1 MLKEYLE
8 SIKDLTPESNEL
20 THRTFLQILLIS
32 LKDDFN
38 TEFKIEHEPKK
49 DKQGGQPDFRVSYQ
63 GLNIGYIEN
72 KRVGTDLI
80 QLLKS
85 DQILKYLE
93 LNPNLML
100 TDYLNFVWVGKDENN
115 APLIKKEISVS
126 SLDEL
131 SKPLKPNPQT
141 ECDLVEL
148 FKSFFNYEA
157 APITNAKDF
166 ATHLSAPTKYL
177 KDALIQYQE
186 KAQVSSI
193 FNNFKEYLYEEL
205 SFEDFSD
212 ALAQTLTYSLFLA
225 KLNHPFEK
233 INLDNVRSSIPE
245 NFAVIREMADFL
257 KKLDAIKEIQWLL
270 DEILSL
276 INHVNMDSIIKDL
289 NDDKDPYLHF
299 YETFLS
305 AYDPKLREKK
315 GVYYTPDSVVKFI
328 INALDSLLKTHFKD
342 APLGLKSAL
351 DNENI
356 KLLDFATG
364 TGTFLLEA
372 FRKALETRKT
382 SDGGT
387 STKEDKYQNL
397 LKQFY
402 GFEYLIA
409 PYAIAHLNLSQA
421 FKEEFKKPLKEND
434 ALQIILTN
442 TLIQPSEIAA
452 DRGLQPIFEKELK
465 SAQEI
470 KKDEKILII
479 TGNPP
484 YSGASSN
491 EGLFEWEVR
500 ATYGIEPEFQTIE
513 IERNVKLTDKIK
525 KLLKNIQTQNEGDKS
540 VKNTN
545 KDALKN
551 LKKLHSKY
559 KLQKEKN
566 PKWLLDD
573 YVKFMRF
580 AQNKIESL
588 GHGLFGFIS
597 NNAFLDNPTFRGLR
611 RSLLECYDELYILNL
626 HGNARKKEE
635 TPQGAKDENVFNI
648 MQGVSINLFVKKAQA
663 TKQKIL
669 QKIYYYDVYGE
680 RAEKYDFLAQNDLN
694 SIEWLELAPRE
705 PFYLLIPQKTSLLD
719 EYEQGFSV
727 QDMFQVGSTGIC
739 SQRDHVVFHKD
750 KESLLKLLKDFSTLE
765 PSELRRIYNIKKDG
779 RDWRLEYAIKDVKA
793 NANNLEEY
801 IVSCQYR
808 PFDFYYTYYTG
819 KSKSFIAYP
828 RGEVFKHM
836 LPPPTNPKTPNQTCK
851 NVALNIARQSK
862 MHGEWRYVMAHKEL
876 VDINL
881 IASAG
886 SMGVGYNYPICQFN
900 NPNYTENFTPEF
912 RSFIDKHYNHS
923 FEPLEVLGYIYALLY
938 SPNYRK
944 RYEEFL
950 KADYPKI
957 LFTNNKDLFRVLSLL
972 GIELIGLHVLNQE
985 SLNHSFEK
993 LKDATI
999 GGSYYKEA
1007 HERNPI
1013 IKKPSYNE
1021 PEQRLYINHSAYF
1034 RGVSEEIYNY
1044 MIGGYGVLD
1053 KYLKSHKNESCNFD
1067 HVSNIIK
1074 VIARTIEI
1082 QKTLGFLTSDLPHLK
1097 GNDSQA
1103 LMQEI
1108 LQNPPPPP
1116 HLIPISPLS
1125 YRAKPKPSE
1134 ILTLMPHSSAKKQA
1148 ITISIAEAEVQPSLY
1163 SVLPNLA
1170 LICDR
1175 GSKVSPIS
1183 NVFVTNMLCDLH
1195 VNGSGSYAFLLYR
1208 LE

>member
-8 SIKDLTPESNEL
+8 SIKDITLQSNEP
-20 THRTFLQILLIS
+20 THRPFLYNLLNR
-32 LKDDFN
+32 LKNHFN
-38 TEFKIEHEPKK
+38 KEFKIEHEPER
-49 DKQGGQPDFRVSYQ
+49 KQGSQPDFRISHQ

-72 KRVGTDLI
+72 KRVGTNLN

-100 TDYLNFVWVGKDENN
+100 TNYLNFVWVGKDENN
-115 APLIKKEISVS
+115 EPLIKRKISVA

-131 SKPLKPNPQT
+131 SKSLKPKPQT
-141 ECDLVEL
+141 ERDLIE
-148 FKSFFNYEA
+148 FFRGFFNHEA

-166 ATHLSAPTKYL
+166 ATHLSPRTKYL
-177 KDALIQYQE
+177 KDALITYQ
-186 KAQVSSI
+186 KDDQVSSI
-193 FNNFKEYLYEEL
+193 FKNFKEYLYEEL

-212 ALAQTLTYSLFLA
+212 AFAQTLTYSLFLA

-233 INLDNVRSSIPE
+233 INLDNVRSSIPK

-257 KKLDAIKEIQWLL
+257 KKLDEIKEIQWLL
-270 DEILSL
+270 NEILSL
-276 INHVNMDSIIKDL
+276 INHVDMDSIIKDL

-328 INALDSLLKTHFKD
+328 INALDSLLKTRFKD

-351 DNENI
+351 DNESI

-372 FRKALETRKT
+372 FRKVLETRKT
-382 SDGGT
+382 SDGGI

-452 DRGLQPIFEKELK
+452 YRGLQPIFEKELLN
-465 SAQEI
+465 AQEI

-491 EGLFEWEVR
+491 EGLFEWEVK

-513 IERNVKLTDKIK
+513 IEKNIKLTDKIQT
-525 KLLKNIQTQNEGDKS
+525 LLKNIQKQKESGS
-540 VKNTN
+540 KN
-545 KDALKN
+545 ALKE
-551 LKKLHSKY
+551 LKNLHSKY

-580 AQNKIESL
+580 AQNKIKSL

-626 HGNARKKEE
+626 HGNTRKKEK

-669 QKIYYYDVYGE
+669 QKIYYCDVYGE
-680 RAEKYDFLAQNDLN
+680 RAEKYAFLAQNDLN

-705 PFYLLIPQKTSLLD
+705 PFYLLIPQETPLLD

-727 QDMFQVGSTGIC
+727 QEMFQISSVGIVTG
-739 SQRDHVVFHKD
+739 RDHVVFHKD
-750 KESLLKLLKDFSTLE
+750 KESLLELLKDFSTLE
-765 PSELRRIYNIKKDG
+765 PNELRRKYDIGDDS
-779 RDWRLEYAIKDVKA
+779 RDWRLEYAIRDVRA
-793 NANNLEEY
+793 NADNLEKY
-801 IVSCQYR
+801 IALCQYR
-808 PFDFYYTYYTG
+808 PFDYRWTYYTG

-836 LPPPTNPKTPNQTCK
+836 LPPPPPN
-851 NVALNIARQSK
+851 
-862 MHGEWRYVMAHKEL
+862 
-876 VDINL
+876 
-881 IASAG
+881 
-886 SMGVGYNYPICQFN
+886 
-900 NPNYTENFTPEF
+900 
-912 RSFIDKHYNHS
+912 
-923 FEPLEVLGYIYALLY
+923 
-938 SPNYRK
+938 
-944 RYEEFL
+944 
-950 KADYPKI
+950 
-957 LFTNNKDLFRVLSLL
+957 
-972 GIELIGLHVLNQE
+972 
-985 SLNHSFEK
+985 
-993 LKDATI
+993 
-999 GGSYYKEA
+999 
-1007 HERNPI
+1007 
-1013 IKKPSYNE
+1013 KP
-1021 PEQRLYINHSAYF
+1021 
-1034 RGVSEEIYNY
+1034 
-1044 MIGGYGVLD
+1044 
-1053 KYLKSHKNESCNFD
+1053 
-1067 HVSNIIK
+1067 
-1074 VIARTIEI
+1074 
-1082 QKTLGFLTSDLPHLK
+1082 
-1097 GNDSQA
+1097 
-1103 LMQEI
+1103 
-1108 LQNPPPPP
+1108 
-1116 HLIPISPLS
+1116 
-1125 YRAKPKPSE
+1125 
-1134 ILTLMPHSSAKKQA
+1134 
-1148 ITISIAEAEVQPSLY
+1148 
-1163 SVLPNLA
+1163 
-1170 LICDR
+1170 
-1175 GSKVSPIS
+1175 
-1183 NVFVTNMLCDLH
+1183 
-1195 VNGSGSYAFLLYR
+1195 
-1208 LE
+1208 

>member
-8 SIKDLTPESNEL
+8 SIKDLTLEKNEL
-20 THRTFLQILLIS
+20 THRLFLHNLLDG
-32 LKDDFN
+32 LKDHFN
-38 TEFKIEHEPKK
+38 KEFKIEHEPNR
-49 DKQGGQPDFRVSYQ
+49 DKQGGQPDFRVSFQ

-72 KRVGTDLI
+72 KRVGTNLS

-85 DQILKYLE
+85 DQVLKYLE

-100 TDYLNFVWVGKDENN
+100 TDYLNFMWVGKDENN
-115 APLIKKEISVS
+115 EPSIKRKISVA

-131 SKPLKPNPQT
+131 SKPLKPKLQT
-141 ECDLVEL
+141 EHDLIEL
-148 FKSFFNYEA
+148 FKSFFNHEA

-166 ATHLSAPTKYL
+166 ATHLSPRTKYL
-177 KDALIQYQE
+177 KDALIKYQE
-186 KAQVSSI
+186 KVQVSSI
-193 FNNFKEYLYEEL
+193 FKNFKEYLYEEL

-212 ALAQTLTYSLFLA
+212 VLAQTLTYSLFLA

-233 INLDNVRSSIPE
+233 INLDNVRSSIPK

-270 DEILSL
+270 NEILSS
-276 INHVNMDSIIKDL
+276 INHVDMDSILKDL

-305 AYDPKLREKK
+305 AYDPKLRESK

-382 SDGGT
+382 SDGGV

-421 FKEEFKKPLKEND
+421 FKQEFKKPFKEND

-442 TLIQPSEIAA
+442 TLIQPSEIVAY
-452 DRGLQPIFEKELK
+452 RGLQPIFEKELK

-491 EGLFEWEVR
+491 KGLFEWEVK

-513 IERNVKLTDKIK
+513 IEKNVKLTDKIQTLLNNIQK
-525 KLLKNIQTQNEGDKS
+525 QKESGSKNALKELKN
-540 VKNTN
+540 
-545 KDALKN
+545 
-551 LKKLHSKY
+551 LHSKY
-559 KLQKEKN
+559 KLQNEKN

-580 AQNKIESL
+580 AQNKIKSL

-611 RSLLECYDELYILNL
+611 RSLLDCYDELYILNL

-648 MQGVSINLFVKKAQA
+648 MQGVSINLFVKKAQT
-663 TKQKIL
+663 TKQKIC
-669 QKIYYYDVYGE
+669 YYDVYGE
-680 RAEKYDFLAQNDLN
+680 RAEKYAFLAQNDLN
-694 SIEWLELAPRE
+694 SIEWLEIAPRA
-705 PFYLLIPQKTSLLD
+705 PFYLLLPLKTPLLE

-727 QDMFQVGSTGIC
+727 QDMSQISSVGIATG
-739 SQRDHVVFHKD
+739 KD
-750 KESLLKLLKDFSTLE
+750 RIFIANNTESLKEQILKYCNEFNE
-765 PSELRRIYNIKKDG
+765 QY
-779 RDWRLEYAIKDVKA
+779 IKD
-793 NANNLEEY
+793 
-801 IVSCQYR
+801 IHYR
-808 PFDFYYTYYTG
+808 PFDIRKVYYDTKKLERARENT
-819 KSKSFIAYP
+819 
-828 RGEVFKHM
+828 FKHM
-836 LPPPTNPKTPNQTCK
+836 LPPPTNPKTPNQTRK
-851 NVALNIARQSK
+851 NVVLITSRRFCQSQK
-862 MHGEWRYVMAHKEL
+862 
-876 VDINL
+876 
-881 IASAG
+881 S
-886 SMGVGYNYPICQFN
+886 GVGFVSNKISDLRTWTCPGMEGGDYVNPLYH

-912 RSFIDKHYNHS
+912 RSFIDKHYSHH

-999 GGSYYKEA
+999 GESCYSPSNKLTEA
-1007 HERNPI
+1007 HDRNPI
-1013 IKKPSYNE
+1013 IKKPSHNK

-1034 RGVSEEIYNY
+1034 RGVSEEIYHY

-1074 VIARTIEI
+1074 IIARTIEI

-1097 GNDSQA
+1097 GNDSKA
-1103 LMQEI
+1103 LIQEI
-1108 LQNPPPPP
+1108 LQNPPPP
-1116 HLIPISPLS
+1116 I
-1125 YRAKPKPSE
+1125 
-1134 ILTLMPHSSAKKQA
+1134 
-1148 ITISIAEAEVQPSLY
+1148 
-1163 SVLPNLA
+1163 
-1170 LICDR
+1170 
-1175 GSKVSPIS
+1175 
-1183 NVFVTNMLCDLH
+1183 
-1195 VNGSGSYAFLLYR
+1195 
-1208 LE
+1208 

>member
-8 SIKDLTPESNEL
+8 SIKDLTTEKNEL
-20 THRTFLQILLIS
+20 THRPSLHNLLNR
-32 LKDDFN
+32 LKDHFN
-38 TEFKIEHEPKK
+38 KEFKIEHEPKRE
-49 DKQGGQPDFRVSYQ
+49 QGSQPDFRVSFQ

-72 KRVGTDLI
+72 KKAGANLS
-80 QLLKS
+80 QLLKE
-85 DQILKYLE
+85 DQIRKYLE

-100 TDYLNFVWVGKDENN
+100 TDYLNFMWVGKDENN
-115 APLIKKEISVS
+115 APLIKKEISVA

-131 SKPLKPNPQT
+131 SKPLKPKPQT
-141 ECDLVEL
+141 ECDLIEL
-148 FKSFFNYEA
+148 FKSFFNHEA

-166 ATHLSAPTKYL
+166 ATHLSPRTRYL
-177 KDALIQYQE
+177 KDALIKYQE
-186 KAQVSSI
+186 KTQVSSI
-193 FNNFKEYLYEEL
+193 FKNFKEYLYEEL

-257 KKLDAIKEIQWLL
+257 KKLDGIKEIQWLL
-270 DEILSL
+270 NEILSS
-276 INHVNMDSIIKDL
+276 INHVDMDSIIKDL

-305 AYDPKLREKK
+305 AYDPKLRESK

-372 FRKALETRKT
+372 FRKALEMRKT
-382 SDGGT
+382 SDGGI

-434 ALQIILTN
+434 ALKIILTN

-452 DRGLQPIFEKELK
+452 YRGLQPIFEKELK

-470 KKDEKILII
+470 KKDENILII

-491 EGLFEWEVR
+491 EGLFEWEVK

-513 IERNVKLTDKIK
+513 IEKKVKLTDKIK
-525 KLLKNIQTQNEGDKS
+525 TLLKNIQTQKES
-540 VKNTN
+540 TN

-551 LKKLHSKY
+551 LKQIYSKY
-559 KLQKEKN
+559 KLQNEQN
-566 PKWLLDD
+566 PKWILDD

-588 GHGLFGFIS
+588 GYGLFGFIS

-626 HGNARKKEE
+626 HGNARKKEK
-635 TPQGAKDENVFNI
+635 TPQGTDDENVFDI
-648 MQGVSINLFVKKAQA
+648 MQGVSINLFVKKVQT
-663 TKQKIL
+663 TKQKIR
-669 QKIYYYDVYGE
+669 YYDVYGQ
-680 RAEKYDFLAQNDLN
+680 RAEKYAFLAQNDLN
-694 SIEWLELAPRE
+694 SIEWLELNPRE
-705 PFYLLIPQKTSLLD
+705 PFYLLLPLETRLLD

-727 QDMFQVGSTGIC
+727 QKMFQVGGTGIC
-739 SQRDHVVFHKD
+739 SKRDHVVFHKK
-750 KESLLKLLKDFSTLE
+750 KESLLELLKDFSTLE
-765 PSELRRIYNIKKDG
+765 PSELRRKYDIGDDS
-779 RDWRLEYAIKDVKA
+779 RDWRLEYAIREVKT
-793 NANNLEEY
+793 NIKRLEEY
-801 IVSCQYR
+801 IVLCQYR
-808 PFDFYYTYYTG
+808 PFDYRWTYYTPN
-819 KSKSFIAYP
+819 SRTFLAYP
-828 RGEVFKHM
+828 VYDVFKHM
-836 LPPPTNPKTPNQTCK
+836 LPPPPPTNPKTPNQTRK
-851 NVALNIARQSK
+851 NVALITSRRFCQSQK
-862 MHGEWRYVMAHKEL
+862 
-876 VDINL
+876 
-881 IASAG
+881 S
-886 SMGVGYNYPICQFN
+886 GVGFVSNKISDLRTWTCPGMEGGDYVNPLYY

-923 FEPLEVLGYIYALLY
+923 FEPLEILGYIYALLY

-950 KADYPKI
+950 KIDYPKI
-957 LFTNNKDLFRVLSLL
+957 LFTENKDLFRVLSLL

-985 SLNHSFEK
+985 SLNYSFEK
-993 LKDATI
+993 LKDDTI
-999 GGSYYKEA
+999 GES
-1007 HERNPI
+1007 
-1013 IKKPSYNE
+1013 
-1021 PEQRLYINHSAYF
+1021 
-1034 RGVSEEIYNY
+1034 
-1044 MIGGYGVLD
+1044 GY
-1053 KYLKSHKNESCNFD
+1053 
-1067 HVSNIIK
+1067 
-1074 VIARTIEI
+1074 
-1082 QKTLGFLTSDLPHLK
+1082 
-1097 GNDSQA
+1097 
-1103 LMQEI
+1103 
-1108 LQNPPPPP
+1108 
-1116 HLIPISPLS
+1116 
-1125 YRAKPKPSE
+1125 
-1134 ILTLMPHSSAKKQA
+1134 A
-1148 ITISIAEAEVQPSLY
+1148 I
-1163 SVLPNLA
+1163 
-1170 LICDR
+1170 
-1175 GSKVSPIS
+1175 
-1183 NVFVTNMLCDLH
+1183 
-1195 VNGSGSYAFLLYR
+1195 
-1208 LE
+1208 

>member
-8 SIKDLTPESNEL
+8 SIKDLTPEKNEL
-20 THRTFLQILLIS
+20 THRPFLHNLLDK
-32 LKDDFN
+32 LKNHFN
-38 TEFKIEHEPKK
+38 KEFKIEHEPER
-49 DKQGGQPDFRVSYQ
+49 KQGSQPDFRISYQ

-72 KRVGTDLI
+72 KRVGTDLS
-80 QLLKS
+80 QLLKK

-100 TDYLNFVWVGKDENN
+100 TDYLNFMWVGKDDNN
-115 APLIKKEISVS
+115 APLIKREISVAS
-126 SLDEL
+126 PDEL

-141 ECDLVEL
+141 ERDLIEL
-148 FKSFFNYEA
+148 FKSFFNNEP
-157 APITNAKDF
+157 APIANAKDF
-166 ATHLSAPTKYL
+166 ATHLSAPTRYL
-177 KDALIQYQE
+177 KAALITYQKDE
-186 KAQVSSI
+186 QVSSI
-193 FNNFKEYLYEEL
+193 FKNFKEYLYEEL

-212 ALAQTLTYSLFLA
+212 AFAQTLTYSLFLA

-233 INLDNVRSSIPE
+233 INLDNVRSSIPK

-270 DEILSL
+270 NEILSL
-276 INHVNMDSIIKDL
+276 INHVDMDSIIKDL
-289 NDDKDPYLHF
+289 NDDKDPYLYF

-372 FRKALETRKT
+372 FRKALEVRKT
-382 SDGGT
+382 SDGGI

-452 DRGLQPIFEKELK
+452 YRGLSPIFEKELK

-470 KKDEKILII
+470 KKDENILII

-491 EGLFEWEVR
+491 EGLFEWEVK

-513 IERNVKLTDKIK
+513 IEKNIKLTDKIK
-525 KLLKNIQTQNEGDKS
+525 KLLKNIQTQKEGDKS

-545 KDALKN
+545 KNALKA
-551 LKKLHSKY
+551 LKSLHSKY

-611 RSLLECYDELYILNL
+611 RSLLECYNELYILNL

-648 MQGVSINLFVKKAQA
+648 MQGVSINLFVKKVQA
-663 TKQKIL
+663 TK
-669 QKIYYYDVYGE
+669 QKIYYYDVYGQ

-694 SIEWLELAPRE
+694 SIEWLEIAPRA
-705 PFYLLIPQKTSLLD
+705 PFYLLIPQETPLLD

-727 QDMFQVGSTGIC
+727 QDMFQISSVGIVTG
-739 SQRDHVVFHKD
+739 KD
-750 KESLLKLLKDFSTLE
+750 RIFIANNTESLKE
-765 PSELRRIYNIKKDG
+765 QVLRYCN
-779 RDWRLEYAIKDVKA
+779 EFNEQCIKD
-793 NANNLEEY
+793 
-801 IVSCQYR
+801 IHYR
-808 PFDFYYTYYTG
+808 PFDIRKVYYDTKKLERARENT
-819 KSKSFIAYP
+819 
-828 RGEVFKHM
+828 FKHM
-836 LPPPTNPKTPNQTCK
+836 LPPPPPTNPKTPNQTRK

-862 MHGEWRYVMAHKEL
+862 MHGEWRYVMVHKEL

-886 SMGVGYNYPICQFN
+886 SMGVGYNYPLYQFKH
-900 NPNYTENFTPEF
+900 PNYTENFTPEF
-912 RSFIDKHYNHS
+912 RSFIDKHYSHH

-944 RYEEFL
+944 RYEDFL

-957 LFTNNKDLFRVLSLL
+957 LFTKNKDLFRALSLL
-972 GIELIGLHVLNQE
+972 GVELIGLHVLNKE
-985 SLNHSFEK
+985 ILNHSFEK

-999 GGSYYKEA
+999 GESCYKEA
-1007 HERNPI
+1007 HDRI
-1013 IKKPSYNE
+1013 IKKPLHNE

-1034 RGVSEEIYNY
+1034 RGVSKEIHDY

-1053 KYLKSHKNESCNFD
+1053 KYLKSHKNEPCNFD

-1097 GNDSQA
+1097 GNDSKA

-1108 LQNPPPPP
+1108 LQNPPPPPP

-1125 YRAKPKPSE
+1125 YRAKPRPSE
-1134 ILTLMPHSSAKKQA
+1134 ILTLMPHSSAKKRA
-1148 ITISIAEAEVQPSLY
+1148 TTISTAEAEVQPSLY

-1183 NVFVTNMLCDLH
+1183 NVFVTSMLCDLH

-1208 LE
+1208 LK

>member
-8 SIKDLTPESNEL
+8 GIKDLTLESNEL
-20 THRTFLQILLIS
+20 THRTFLENLLKN
-32 LKDDFN
+32 LKNDFN
-38 TEFKIEHEPKK
+38 KEFKIEHEPKRE
-49 DKQGGQPDFRVSYQ
+49 QGSQPDFRVSFQ

-72 KRVGTDLI
+72 KRVGTNLN
-80 QLLKS
+80 QRLKD

-100 TDYLNFVWVGKDENN
+100 TDYLNFMWVGKDENN
-115 APLIKKEISVS
+115 EPLIKKEISVA

-141 ECDLVEL
+141 ERDLIEL

-166 ATHLSAPTKYL
+166 ATHLSPRTKYL
-177 KDALIQYQE
+177 KDALITYQ
-186 KAQVSSI
+186 KDTQVSSI

-212 ALAQTLTYSLFLA
+212 ALAQTLTYSLFIA

-233 INLDNVRSSIPE
+233 INLDNVRSSIPK

-270 DEILSL
+270 NEILSS
-276 INHVNMDSIIKDL
+276 INHVDMDSILKDL

-372 FRKALETRKT
+372 FRKALEVRKT

-421 FKEEFKKPLKEND
+421 FKDEFKKPLTEND

-442 TLIQPSEIAA
+442 TLIQPSEIVAY
-452 DRGLQPIFEKELK
+452 RGLQPIFEKELK

-470 KKDEKILII
+470 KKDENILII

-491 EGLFEWEVR
+491 EGLFEWEVK

-513 IERNVKLTDKIK
+513 VEKNVKLTDKIQTLLNNIQK
-525 KLLKNIQTQNEGDKS
+525 QKESGSKNALKELKN
-540 VKNTN
+540 
-545 KDALKN
+545 
-551 LKKLHSKY
+551 LHSKY
-559 KLQKEKN
+559 KLQNERN

-580 AQNKIESL
+580 AQNKIKSL

-663 TKQKIL
+663 TKQKIF
-669 QKIYYYDVYGE
+669 YYDVYGE
-680 RAEKYDFLAQNDLN
+680 RAEKYAFLAQNDLN
-694 SIEWLELAPRE
+694 SIEWLEIAPRA
-705 PFYLLIPQKTSLLD
+705 PFYLLLPLKTPLLD

-727 QDMFQVGSTGIC
+727 QEMFQISSVGIVTG
-739 SQRDHVVFHKD
+739 KD
-750 KESLLKLLKDFSTLE
+750 RIFIANNTESLKEQVLKYCNEFNEQCVKD
-765 PSELRRIYNIKKDG
+765 IH
-779 RDWRLEYAIKDVKA
+779 
-793 NANNLEEY
+793 
-801 IVSCQYR
+801 YR
-808 PFDFYYTYYTG
+808 PFDIRKVYYDTKKLERARENT
-819 KSKSFIAYP
+819 
-828 RGEVFKHM
+828 FKHM
-836 LPPPTNPKTPNQTCK
+836 LPPPP
-851 NVALNIARQSK
+851 
-862 MHGEWRYVMAHKEL
+862 
-876 VDINL
+876 
-881 IASAG
+881 
-886 SMGVGYNYPICQFN
+886 N
-900 NPNYTENFTPEF
+900 NP
-912 RSFIDKHYNHS
+912 
-923 FEPLEVLGYIYALLY
+923 
-938 SPNYRK
+938 
-944 RYEEFL
+944 
-950 KADYPKI
+950 
-957 LFTNNKDLFRVLSLL
+957 
-972 GIELIGLHVLNQE
+972 
-985 SLNHSFEK
+985 
-993 LKDATI
+993 
-999 GGSYYKEA
+999 
-1007 HERNPI
+1007 
-1013 IKKPSYNE
+1013 
-1021 PEQRLYINHSAYF
+1021 
-1034 RGVSEEIYNY
+1034 
-1044 MIGGYGVLD
+1044 
-1053 KYLKSHKNESCNFD
+1053 
-1067 HVSNIIK
+1067 
-1074 VIARTIEI
+1074 
-1082 QKTLGFLTSDLPHLK
+1082 
-1097 GNDSQA
+1097 
-1103 LMQEI
+1103 
-1108 LQNPPPPP
+1108 
-1116 HLIPISPLS
+1116 
-1125 YRAKPKPSE
+1125 
-1134 ILTLMPHSSAKKQA
+1134 
-1148 ITISIAEAEVQPSLY
+1148 
-1163 SVLPNLA
+1163 
-1170 LICDR
+1170 
-1175 GSKVSPIS
+1175 
-1183 NVFVTNMLCDLH
+1183 
-1195 VNGSGSYAFLLYR
+1195 
-1208 LE
+1208 

>member
-8 SIKDLTPESNEL
+8 SIKDITPEKNEL
-20 THRTFLQILLIS
+20 THRHFLHNLLDK
-32 LKDDFN
+32 LKNHFN
-38 TEFKIEHEPKK
+38 KEFKIEHEPNR

-72 KRVGTDLI
+72 KRVGTNLNR
-80 QLLKS
+80 LLKS

-100 TDYLNFVWVGKDENN
+100 TDYLNFVWVGKDEENK
-115 APLIKKEISVS
+115 PLIKREISIAS
-126 SLDEL
+126 PDEL

-141 ECDLVEL
+141 ERDLIEL

-177 KDALIQYQE
+177 KDALIQYQKE
-186 KAQVSSI
+186 DQVSSI
-193 FNNFKEYLYEEL
+193 FKNFKEYLYEEL

-212 ALAQTLTYSLFLA
+212 AFAQTLTYSLFLA
-225 KLNHPFEK
+225 KLNHPCEK
-233 INLDNVRSSIPE
+233 INLDNVRSSIPK

-257 KKLDAIKEIQWLL
+257 KKLDEIEEIQWLL
-270 DEILSL
+270 NEILSS
-276 INHVNMDSIIKDL
+276 INHVDMDSILKDL

-382 SDGGT
+382 SDGGI

-452 DRGLQPIFEKELK
+452 HRGLSPIFEKELK

-491 EGLFEWEVR
+491 EGLFEWEVK

-513 IERNVKLTDKIK
+513 TKKNVKLADEIQT
-525 KLLKNIQTQNEGDKS
+525 LLKNIQTQKESGS
-540 VKNTN
+540 KN
-545 KDALKN
+545 ALKE
-551 LKKLHSKY
+551 LKNLHSKY

-597 NNAFLDNPTFRGLR
+597 NNGFLDNPTFRGLR

-626 HGNARKKEE
+626 HGSTRKKEE

-663 TKQKIL
+663 TKQKIY
-669 QKIYYYDVYGE
+669 YYYDVYGE
-680 RAEKYDFLAQNDLN
+680 RAEKYAFLAQNDLN
-694 SIEWLELAPRE
+694 SIEWLEIAPRE
-705 PFYLLIPQKTSLLD
+705 PFYLLLPQKTPLLE

-727 QDMFQVGSTGIC
+727 QDMFQVGGTGIC
-739 SQRDHVVFHKD
+739 SKKDHVVFHKD

-765 PSELRRIYNIKKDG
+765 PSELRRKYDIGDDS
-779 RDWRLEYAIKDVKA
+779 RDWRLNNAIREVETNIKR
-793 NANNLEEY
+793 LEEY
-801 IVSCQYR
+801 IVLCQYR
-808 PFDFYYTYYTG
+808 PFDYRWTYYT
-819 KSKSFIAYP
+819 SNSRTFLAYP
-828 RGEVFKHM
+828 VYDVFKHM
-836 LPPPTNPKTPNQTCK
+836 LPPPPQQTLK
-851 NVALNIARQSK
+851 HPIKRTK
-862 MHGEWRYVMAHKEL
+862 MSR
-876 VDINL
+876 
-881 IASAG
+881 
-886 SMGVGYNYPICQFN
+886 
-900 NPNYTENFTPEF
+900 
-912 RSFIDKHYNHS
+912 
-923 FEPLEVLGYIYALLY
+923 
-938 SPNYRK
+938 
-944 RYEEFL
+944 
-950 KADYPKI
+950 
-957 LFTNNKDLFRVLSLL
+957 
-972 GIELIGLHVLNQE
+972 
-985 SLNHSFEK
+985 
-993 LKDATI
+993 
-999 GGSYYKEA
+999 
-1007 HERNPI
+1007 
-1013 IKKPSYNE
+1013 
-1021 PEQRLYINHSAYF
+1021 
-1034 RGVSEEIYNY
+1034 
-1044 MIGGYGVLD
+1044 
-1053 KYLKSHKNESCNFD
+1053 
-1067 HVSNIIK
+1067 
-1074 VIARTIEI
+1074 
-1082 QKTLGFLTSDLPHLK
+1082 
-1097 GNDSQA
+1097 
-1103 LMQEI
+1103 
-1108 LQNPPPPP
+1108 
-1116 HLIPISPLS
+1116 
-1125 YRAKPKPSE
+1125 
-1134 ILTLMPHSSAKKQA
+1134 
-1148 ITISIAEAEVQPSLY
+1148 
-1163 SVLPNLA
+1163 
-1170 LICDR
+1170 
-1175 GSKVSPIS
+1175 
-1183 NVFVTNMLCDLH
+1183 
-1195 VNGSGSYAFLLYR
+1195 
-1208 LE
+1208 

>member
-8 SIKDLTPESNEL
+8 SIKDLTPEKNEL
-20 THRTFLQILLIS
+20 THRAFLQKLLTS
-32 LKDDFN
+32 LKDNFN
-38 TEFKIEHEPKK
+38 KEFKIEHESKGEK
-49 DKQGGQPDFRVSYQ
+49 GGGQPDFLVSFQ
-63 GLNIGYIEN
+63 GLNIGYVEN
-72 KRVGTDLI
+72 KRAGTKLDE
-80 QLLKS
+80 LLKS
-85 DQILKYLE
+85 DQVLKYLE

-115 APLIKKEISVS
+115 EPWIKNKISIA
-126 SLDEL
+126 SLDEP
-131 SKPLKPNPQT
+131 SQPLKPTPQT
-141 ECDLVEL
+141 ERDLIE
-148 FKSFFNYEA
+148 FFRGFFNYEA

-177 KDALIQYQE
+177 KDALIAYQKNE
-186 KAQVSSI
+186 QVSSI
-193 FNNFKEYLYEEL
+193 FKNFKEYLYEEL
-205 SFEDFSD
+205 SFEYFSD
-212 ALAQTLTYSLFLA
+212 AFAQTLTYSLFLA

-233 INLDNVRSSIPE
+233 INWDNVRKSIPK

-257 KKLDAIKEIQWLL
+257 KNLDGIKEIQWLL

-276 INHVNMDSIIKDL
+276 INHVDMDSILKDL
-289 NDDKDPYLHF
+289 NEDKDPYLHF

-382 SDGGT
+382 SDGGI

-421 FKEEFKKPLKEND
+421 FKEEFKRPLKEND
-434 ALQIILTN
+434 ALKIVLTN

-452 DRGLQPIFEKELK
+452 YRGLNPTFEKELL

-491 EGLFEWEVR
+491 EGLFEWEVK
-500 ATYGIEPEFQTIE
+500 ATYGIEPEFQE
-513 IERNVKLTDKIK
+513 IETKKNVKLTDEIQT
-525 KLLKNIQTQNEGDKS
+525 LLKNIQTQKQGDSK
-540 VKNTN
+540 K
-545 KDALKN
+545 ALKE
-551 LKKLHSKY
+551 LKSLHSKY
-559 KLQKEKN
+559 KLKNEKN

-597 NNAFLDNPTFRGLR
+597 NNSFLDNPTFRGLR

-626 HGNARKKEE
+626 HGNAKKKEE
-635 TPQGAKDENVFNI
+635 TPQGTKDENVFNI
-648 MQGVSINLFVKKAQA
+648 MQGVSINLFIKSPQA
-663 TKQKIL
+663 TKQKI
-669 QKIYYYDVYGE
+669 YYHDVYGE
-680 RAEKYDFLAQNDLN
+680 RAEKYAFLAQHDLD
-694 SIEWLELAPRE
+694 SIEWLELTPRE
-705 PFYLLIPQKTSLLD
+705 PFYLLIPQETRFLD
-719 EYEQGFSV
+719 EYEQGFSI
-727 QDMFQVGSTGIC
+727 QEMFQVGSTGIC

-765 PSELRRIYNIKKDG
+765 PSELRRKYEIKKDG
-779 RDWRLEYAIKDVKA
+779 RDWRLEYAIEDVKA

-801 IVSCQYR
+801 IVLCQYR

-836 LPPPTNPKTPNQTCK
+836 LPPPPPTSSKTPNQTRK
-851 NVALNIARQSK
+851 NIALNTPRQSK

-886 SMGVGYNYPICQFN
+886 SMGVGVNYPLYQFN

-912 RSFIDKHYNHS
+912 RNFIDKRYNHA

-944 RYEEFL
+944 RYEDFL

-957 LFTNNKDLFRVLSLL
+957 LFTNNKDLFRALSLL
-972 GIELIGLHVLNQE
+972 GIELIGLHVLNKE
-985 SLNHSFEK
+985 SMSYSFEK

-999 GGSYYKEA
+999 GESCYKEA
-1007 HERNPI
+1007 HDRNPI
-1013 IKKPSYNE
+1013 ISKNPSYNK
-1021 PEQRLYINHSAYF
+1021 PEQRLYINSSAYF
-1034 RGVSEEIYNY
+1034 KGVSEEIDSY
-1044 MIGGYGVLD
+1044 MIGGYGVLN
-1053 KYLKSHKNESCNFD
+1053 KYLKSHKNEPCDFD
-1067 HVSNIIK
+1067 HVTNIIK

-1082 QKTLGFLTSDLPHLK
+1082 QKTLDILTSDLPHLE
-1097 GNDSQA
+1097 GNNHKA
-1103 LMQEI
+1103 LTQEI

-1116 HLIPISPLS
+1116 FNANI
-1125 YRAKPKPSE
+1125 
-1134 ILTLMPHSSAKKQA
+1134 
-1148 ITISIAEAEVQPSLY
+1148 
-1163 SVLPNLA
+1163 A
-1170 LICDR
+1170 LILSRQAKAIGDFDFDAAFISKEASDNNIYRR
-1175 GSKVSPIS
+1175 GG
-1183 NVFVTNMLCDLH
+1183 
-1195 VNGSGSYAFLLYR
+1195 GSAFPLFCII
-1208 LE
+1208 

>member
-8 SIKDLTPESNEL
+8 GIKDITPEKNEH
-20 THRTFLQILLIS
+20 THRAFLQILLKN
-32 LKDDFN
+32 LKDNFN
-38 TEFKIEHEPKK
+38 TEFEIEHEPNR
-49 DKQGGQPDFRVSYQ
+49 DKQGGQPDFRISYQ

-72 KRVGTDLI
+72 KRVGTNLR

-85 DQILKYLE
+85 DQVLKYLE

-100 TDYLNFVWVGKDENN
+100 TDYLNFMWVGKDEENK
-115 APLIKKEISVS
+115 PLVKREISIA

-131 SKPLKPNPQT
+131 SKPQKPNPQT
-141 ECDLVEL
+141 ERDLIE
-148 FKSFFNYEA
+148 FFRGFFNYEA

-166 ATHLSAPTKYL
+166 ANALSAPTRYL
-177 KDALIQYQE
+177 KDALITYQ
-186 KAQVSSI
+186 KDTQVSSI
-193 FNNFKEYLYEEL
+193 FKNFKEYLYEEL

-212 ALAQTLTYSLFLA
+212 AFAQTLTYSLFIA
-225 KLNHPFEK
+225 KLNHPSEK

-270 DEILSL
+270 NEILSL
-276 INHVNMDSIIKDL
+276 INHVDMDSIIKDL

-372 FRKALETRKT
+372 FRKALEVRKT

-442 TLIQPSEIAA
+442 TLIQPSEIVAY
-452 DRGLQPIFEKELK
+452 RGLSPIFEKEL
-465 SAQEI
+465 SNAQEI
-470 KKDEKILII
+470 KRNENILII

-484 YSGASSN
+484 YSGASEN
-491 EGLFEWEVR
+491 KGLFEWEVK

-513 IERNVKLTDKIK
+513 VEKNAKLTDKIQTLLNNIQK
-525 KLLKNIQTQNEGDKS
+525 QKESGSKNALKELKN
-540 VKNTN
+540 
-545 KDALKN
+545 
-551 LKKLHSKY
+551 LHSKY

-648 MQGVSINLFVKKAQA
+648 MQGVSINLFVKKAQT
-663 TKQKIL
+663 TK
-669 QKIYYYDVYGE
+669 KIYYYDVYGE
-680 RAEKYDFLAQNDLN
+680 RAEKYAFLAQNDLN
-694 SIEWLELAPRE
+694 SIEWLEIAPRE
-705 PFYLLIPQKTSLLD
+705 PFYLLIPQETPLLE

-727 QDMFQVGSTGIC
+727 KDMFQVGGTGIC
-739 SQRDHVVFHKD
+739 SKRDHVVFHKD
-750 KESLLKLLKDFSTLE
+750 KESLLKLLKDFSILE
-765 PSELRRIYNIKKDG
+765 PSELRRKYD
-779 RDWRLEYAIKDVKA
+779 IKDTEGWKLGRAIENVKK
-793 NANNLEEY
+793 NSHELEKY
-801 IVSCQYR
+801 IVLCQYR
-808 PFDFYYTYYTG
+808 PFDYRWTYYTD
-819 KSKSFIAYP
+819 KSCGFLARPVYQ
-828 RGEVFKHM
+828 VFKHM
-836 LPPPTNPKTPNQTCK
+836 LPPP
-851 NVALNIARQSK
+851 
-862 MHGEWRYVMAHKEL
+862 
-876 VDINL
+876 
-881 IASAG
+881 
-886 SMGVGYNYPICQFN
+886 
-900 NPNYTENFTPEF
+900 
-912 RSFIDKHYNHS
+912 
-923 FEPLEVLGYIYALLY
+923 
-938 SPNYRK
+938 
-944 RYEEFL
+944 
-950 KADYPKI
+950 
-957 LFTNNKDLFRVLSLL
+957 NK
-972 GIELIGLHVLNQE
+972 
-985 SLNHSFEK
+985 
-993 LKDATI
+993 
-999 GGSYYKEA
+999 
-1007 HERNPI
+1007 P
-1013 IKKPSYNE
+1013 
-1021 PEQRLYINHSAYF
+1021 
-1034 RGVSEEIYNY
+1034 
-1044 MIGGYGVLD
+1044 
-1053 KYLKSHKNESCNFD
+1053 
-1067 HVSNIIK
+1067 
-1074 VIARTIEI
+1074 
-1082 QKTLGFLTSDLPHLK
+1082 
-1097 GNDSQA
+1097 
-1103 LMQEI
+1103 
-1108 LQNPPPPP
+1108 
-1116 HLIPISPLS
+1116 
-1125 YRAKPKPSE
+1125 
-1134 ILTLMPHSSAKKQA
+1134 
-1148 ITISIAEAEVQPSLY
+1148 
-1163 SVLPNLA
+1163 
-1170 LICDR
+1170 
-1175 GSKVSPIS
+1175 
-1183 NVFVTNMLCDLH
+1183 
-1195 VNGSGSYAFLLYR
+1195 
-1208 LE
+1208 

>member
-8 SIKDLTPESNEL
+8 GIKDLTPEKNEL
-20 THRTFLQILLIS
+20 THRSFLQNLLNR
-32 LKDDFN
+32 LKNHFN
-38 TEFKIEHEPKK
+38 KEFKIEHEPKR
-49 DKQGGQPDFRVSYQ
+49 DQGSQPDFRISYQ

-72 KRVGTDLI
+72 KRVGENLI
-80 QLLKS
+80 QLLKNA
-85 DQILKYLE
+85 QIRKYLE

-100 TDYLNFVWVGKDENN
+100 TDYLNFMWVGKDENN
-115 APLIKKEISVS
+115 APFIKKEISVA

-141 ECDLVEL
+141 ERDLIEL

-157 APITNAKDF
+157 VPITNAKDF

-177 KDALIQYQE
+177 KGALIKYQE
-186 KAQVSSI
+186 KTQVSSI

-233 INLDNVRSSIPE
+233 INLDNVRSSIPK

-257 KKLDAIKEIQWLL
+257 KKLDEIKEIQWLL
-270 DEILSL
+270 NEILSS
-276 INHVNMDSIIKDL
+276 INHVDMDSILKDL

-305 AYDPKLREKK
+305 AYDPKLRESK

-372 FRKALETRKT
+372 FRKALEVRKT

-421 FKEEFKKPLKEND
+421 FKDEFKKPLKEND

-442 TLIQPSEIAA
+442 TLIQPSEIVAH
-452 DRGLQPIFEKELK
+452 RGLQPIFEKEL
-465 SAQEI
+465 SNAQEI
-470 KKDEKILII
+470 KKNEKILII

-491 EGLFEWEVR
+491 EGLFEWEVK

-513 IERNVKLTDKIK
+513 IEKKVKLTDKIQT
-525 KLLKNIQTQNEGDKS
+525 LLKNIQTQKESGS
-540 VKNTN
+540 KN
-545 KDALKN
+545 ALKE
-551 LKKLHSKY
+551 LKSLHSKY

-580 AQNKIESL
+580 AQNKIKSL

-626 HGNARKKEE
+626 HGNARKKEK

-648 MQGVSINLFVKKAQA
+648 MQGVSINLFVKKAQT
-663 TKQKIL
+663 TKQKIR
-669 QKIYYYDVYGE
+669 YYDVYGE
-680 RAEKYDFLAQNDLN
+680 RAEKYAFLAQNDLD

-705 PFYLLIPQKTSLLD
+705 PFYLLLPLETPLLE

-727 QDMFQVGSTGIC
+727 QDMFQISSVGIVTG
-739 SQRDHVVFHKD
+739 RDHVIFHKD

-765 PSELRRIYNIKKDG
+765 PSELRRIYKIKKDS

-836 LPPPTNPKTPNQTCK
+836 LPPP
-851 NVALNIARQSK
+851 
-862 MHGEWRYVMAHKEL
+862 
-876 VDINL
+876 
-881 IASAG
+881 
-886 SMGVGYNYPICQFN
+886 
-900 NPNYTENFTPEF
+900 
-912 RSFIDKHYNHS
+912 
-923 FEPLEVLGYIYALLY
+923 
-938 SPNYRK
+938 
-944 RYEEFL
+944 
-950 KADYPKI
+950 
-957 LFTNNKDLFRVLSLL
+957 NK
-972 GIELIGLHVLNQE
+972 
-985 SLNHSFEK
+985 
-993 LKDATI
+993 
-999 GGSYYKEA
+999 
-1007 HERNPI
+1007 P
-1013 IKKPSYNE
+1013 
-1021 PEQRLYINHSAYF
+1021 
-1034 RGVSEEIYNY
+1034 
-1044 MIGGYGVLD
+1044 
-1053 KYLKSHKNESCNFD
+1053 
-1067 HVSNIIK
+1067 
-1074 VIARTIEI
+1074 
-1082 QKTLGFLTSDLPHLK
+1082 
-1097 GNDSQA
+1097 
-1103 LMQEI
+1103 
-1108 LQNPPPPP
+1108 
-1116 HLIPISPLS
+1116 
-1125 YRAKPKPSE
+1125 
-1134 ILTLMPHSSAKKQA
+1134 
-1148 ITISIAEAEVQPSLY
+1148 
-1163 SVLPNLA
+1163 
-1170 LICDR
+1170 
-1175 GSKVSPIS
+1175 
-1183 NVFVTNMLCDLH
+1183 
-1195 VNGSGSYAFLLYR
+1195 
-1208 LE
+1208 

>member
-8 SIKDLTPESNEL
+8 SIKDLTPEKNEL
-20 THRTFLQILLIS
+20 THRAFLENLLIS
-32 LKDDFN
+32 LKENFN
-38 TEFKIEHEPKK
+38 KEFKIEHEPKR
-49 DKQGGQPDFRVSYQ
+49 DQGSQPDFRISYQ

-72 KRVGTDLI
+72 KRVGTNLNR
-80 QLLKS
+80 LLKS
-85 DQILKYLE
+85 DQVLKYLE

-115 APLIKKEISVS
+115 EPLIKKEISVA

-141 ECDLVEL
+141 ERDLIEF
-148 FKSFFNYEA
+148 FKGFFNYEA
-157 APITNAKDF
+157 ASITNAKDF
-166 ATHLSAPTKYL
+166 STHLSTPTKYL
-177 KDALIQYQE
+177 KDALITYQ
-186 KAQVSSI
+186 KDDQVSSI

-212 ALAQTLTYSLFLA
+212 AFAQTLTYSLFLA

-233 INLDNVRSSIPE
+233 INLDNVRSSIPK

-257 KKLDAIKEIQWLL
+257 KKLDEIKEIQWLL
-270 DEILSL
+270 NEILSL
-276 INHVNMDSIIKDL
+276 INHVDMDSIIKDL

-372 FRKALETRKT
+372 FKKALETRKT
-382 SDGGT
+382 SDGGI

-442 TLIQPSEIAA
+442 TLIQPSEIVAY
-452 DRGLQPIFEKELK
+452 RGLQPIFEKELK
-465 SAQEI
+465 SAQNI
-470 KKDEKILII
+470 KKDKILII

-491 EGLFEWEVR
+491 KGLFEWEVK

-513 IERNVKLTDKIK
+513 IEKNVKLTDKIK
-525 KLLKNIQTQNEGDKS
+525 KLLNNIQTQKESGN
-540 VKNTN
+540 KN
-545 KDALKN
+545 D
-551 LKKLHSKY
+551 LKKLKSLHSKY

-648 MQGVSINLFVKKAQA
+648 KQGVSINLFVKKAQT
-663 TKQKIL
+663 TKQKIH
-669 QKIYYYDVYGE
+669 YYDVYGE
-680 RAEKYDFLAQNDLN
+680 RAEKYVFLAQNDLN
-694 SIEWLELAPRE
+694 GIEWLELAPRE
-705 PFYLLIPQKTSLLD
+705 PFYSLLPLETRLLD

-727 QDMFQVGSTGIC
+727 QKMFQISSVGIVTG
-739 SQRDHVVFHKD
+739 RDRIFIANNT
-750 KESLLKLLKDFSTLE
+750 ESLKEQVLKYCNEFNE
-765 PSELRRIYNIKKDG
+765 QC
-779 RDWRLEYAIKDVKA
+779 IKD
-793 NANNLEEY
+793 
-801 IVSCQYR
+801 IHYR
-808 PFDFYYTYYTG
+808 PFDIRKVYYDTKKLERARENT
-819 KSKSFIAYP
+819 
-828 RGEVFKHM
+828 FKHM
-836 LPPPTNPKTPNQTCK
+836 LPPPPN
-851 NVALNIARQSK
+851 
-862 MHGEWRYVMAHKEL
+862 
-876 VDINL
+876 
-881 IASAG
+881 
-886 SMGVGYNYPICQFN
+886 
-900 NPNYTENFTPEF
+900 
-912 RSFIDKHYNHS
+912 
-923 FEPLEVLGYIYALLY
+923 
-938 SPNYRK
+938 
-944 RYEEFL
+944 
-950 KADYPKI
+950 
-957 LFTNNKDLFRVLSLL
+957 
-972 GIELIGLHVLNQE
+972 
-985 SLNHSFEK
+985 
-993 LKDATI
+993 
-999 GGSYYKEA
+999 
-1007 HERNPI
+1007 
-1013 IKKPSYNE
+1013 KP
-1021 PEQRLYINHSAYF
+1021 
-1034 RGVSEEIYNY
+1034 
-1044 MIGGYGVLD
+1044 
-1053 KYLKSHKNESCNFD
+1053 
-1067 HVSNIIK
+1067 
-1074 VIARTIEI
+1074 
-1082 QKTLGFLTSDLPHLK
+1082 
-1097 GNDSQA
+1097 
-1103 LMQEI
+1103 
-1108 LQNPPPPP
+1108 
-1116 HLIPISPLS
+1116 
-1125 YRAKPKPSE
+1125 
-1134 ILTLMPHSSAKKQA
+1134 
-1148 ITISIAEAEVQPSLY
+1148 
-1163 SVLPNLA
+1163 
-1170 LICDR
+1170 
-1175 GSKVSPIS
+1175 
-1183 NVFVTNMLCDLH
+1183 
-1195 VNGSGSYAFLLYR
+1195 
-1208 LE
+1208 

>member
-8 SIKDLTPESNEL
+8 SIKDLTTEKNEL
-20 THRTFLQILLIS
+20 THRLSLHNLLNR
-32 LKDDFN
+32 LKDHFN
-38 TEFKIEHEPKK
+38 KEFKIEHEPKRE
-49 DKQGGQPDFRVSYQ
+49 QGSQPDFRVSFQ
-63 GLNIGYIEN
+63 GLNIGYVEN
-72 KRVGTDLI
+72 KRAGEDLS

-85 DQILKYLE
+85 DQIRKYLE

-100 TDYLNFVWVGKDENN
+100 TDYLNFMWVGKDENN
-115 APLIKKEISVS
+115 APLIKKEISVA
-126 SLDEL
+126 SLNEL
-131 SKPLKPNPQT
+131 SKPLKPKPQT
-141 ECDLVEL
+141 ECDLIEL
-148 FKSFFNYEA
+148 FKSFFNHEA

-166 ATHLSAPTKYL
+166 ATHLSPRTRYL
-177 KDALIQYQE
+177 KDALIKYQE
-186 KAQVSSI
+186 KTQVSSI
-193 FNNFKEYLYEEL
+193 FKNFKEYLYEEL

-257 KKLDAIKEIQWLL
+257 KKLDGIKEIQWLL
-270 DEILSL
+270 NEILSS
-276 INHVNMDSIIKDL
+276 INHVDMDSIIKDL

-305 AYDPKLREKK
+305 AYDPKLKESK

-372 FRKALETRKT
+372 FRKALEMRKT
-382 SDGGT
+382 SDGDI

-434 ALQIILTN
+434 ALKIILTN

-452 DRGLQPIFEKELK
+452 YRGLNPIFEKELLN
-465 SAQEI
+465 AQEI
-470 KKDEKILII
+470 KKDENILII

-491 EGLFEWEVR
+491 EGLFEWEVK

-513 IERNVKLTDKIK
+513 TKKKVKLADEIQT
-525 KLLKNIQTQNEGDKS
+525 LLKNIQTQKQGDKS
-540 VKNTN
+540 VKSTN

-551 LKKLHSKY
+551 LKNLHSKY
-559 KLQKEKN
+559 KLQDEKN

-626 HGNARKKEE
+626 HGNARKKEK
-635 TPQGAKDENVFNI
+635 TPQGADDENVFNI
-648 MQGVSINLFVKKAQA
+648 KQGVSINLFVKKAQT
-663 TKQKIL
+663 TKQKIH
-669 QKIYYYDVYGE
+669 YYDVYGE
-680 RAEKYDFLAQNDLN
+680 RAEKYAFLAQNDLN
-694 SIEWLELAPRE
+694 SIEWLELNPRN
-705 PFYLLIPQKTSLLD
+705 PFYLLLPLETRLLD

-727 QDMFQVGSTGIC
+727 KDMFQISSVGIVTG
-739 SQRDHVVFHKD
+739 RDHVVFHKK
-750 KESLLKLLKDFSTLE
+750 KENLLELLKDFSTLE
-765 PSELRRIYNIKKDG
+765 PIELRRKYDIGDDS
-779 RDWRLEYAIKDVKA
+779 RDWRLEYAIRDVRA
-793 NANNLEEY
+793 NADNLEKY
-801 IVSCQYR
+801 IVLCQYR

-828 RGEVFKHM
+828 RGDVFKHM
-836 LPPPTNPKTPNQTCK
+836 LPPPTNPKTPNQTRK
-851 NVALNIARQSK
+851 NVALITSRRFCQSQK
-862 MHGEWRYVMAHKEL
+862 
-876 VDINL
+876 
-881 IASAG
+881 S
-886 SMGVGYNYPICQFN
+886 GVGFVSNKISDLRTWTCPGMEGGDYVNPLYH

-912 RSFIDKHYNHS
+912 RGFIDKHYNHS

-944 RYEEFL
+944 RYEDFL

-957 LFTNNKDLFRVLSLL
+957 LFTENKDLFGALSLL

-985 SLNHSFEK
+985 SLNYSFEK

-999 GGSYYKEA
+999 GESYYIEA

-1013 IKKPSYNE
+1013 IKKPSHN
-1021 PEQRLYINHSAYF
+1021 EQRLYINHSAYF
-1034 RGVSEEIYNY
+1034 SGVSQEIYDY
-1044 MIGGYGVLD
+1044 RIGGYCVLD
-1053 KYLKSHKNESCNFD
+1053 KYLKSHKNESCDFD
-1067 HVSNIIK
+1067 HVTRIIK

-1097 GNDSQA
+1097 GNDSKA

-1116 HLIPISPLS
+1116 PI
-1125 YRAKPKPSE
+1125 
-1134 ILTLMPHSSAKKQA
+1134 
-1148 ITISIAEAEVQPSLY
+1148 
-1163 SVLPNLA
+1163 
-1170 LICDR
+1170 
-1175 GSKVSPIS
+1175 
-1183 NVFVTNMLCDLH
+1183 
-1195 VNGSGSYAFLLYR
+1195 
-1208 LE
+1208 

>member
-8 SIKDLTPESNEL
+8 SIKNITPESNEL
-20 THRTFLQILLIS
+20 THRLFLHNLLDK
-32 LKDDFN
+32 LKNHFN
-38 TEFKIEHEPKK
+38 KEFKIEHEPKK
-49 DKQGGQPDFRVSYQ
+49 DKQGGQHDFRVSYQ

-72 KRVGTDLI
+72 KRVGTNLS
-80 QLLKS
+80 QLLKK

-100 TDYLNFVWVGKDENN
+100 TDYLKFMWVRKDENN
-115 APLIKKEISVS
+115 APLIKKEISVA

-131 SKPLKPNPQT
+131 SKPQPKPQT
-141 ECDLVEL
+141 ERDLIEL

-157 APITNAKDF
+157 APIANAKDF
-166 ATHLSAPTKYL
+166 ATHLSPRTKYL
-177 KDALIQYQE
+177 KDALIKYQE
-186 KAQVSSI
+186 KVQVSSI

-233 INLDNVRSSIPE
+233 INLDNVRSFIPK

-257 KKLDAIKEIQWLL
+257 KKLDEIEEIQWLL
-270 DEILSL
+270 NEILSL
-276 INHVNMDSIIKDL
+276 INHVDMGSILKDL

-305 AYDPKLREKK
+305 AYDPKLRESK

-328 INALDSLLKTHFKD
+328 INALDNLLKTRFKD

-452 DRGLQPIFEKELK
+452 DRGLQPIFETELK

-491 EGLFEWEVR
+491 EGLFEWEVK

-513 IERNVKLTDKIK
+513 IEKNVKLTDKIK
-525 KLLKNIQTQNEGDKS
+525 KLLKNIQTQKEGDKS

-545 KDALKN
+545 KNALKN
-551 LKKLHSKY
+551 LKQLHSKY

-626 HGNARKKEE
+626 HGNVRKKEK
-635 TPQGAKDENVFNI
+635 TPQGAKDENVFDI
-648 MQGVSINLFVKKAQA
+648 QQGVSINLFVKKAQT
-663 TKQKIL
+663 TKQKIF
-669 QKIYYYDVYGE
+669 YYDVYGE
-680 RAEKYDFLAQNDLN
+680 RAEKYAFLAQNDLN
-694 SIEWLELAPRE
+694 SIEWLELTPRE
-705 PFYLLIPQKTSLLD
+705 PFYSLLPLEMRLLD

-727 QDMFQVGSTGIC
+727 QDMFQVSSVGIVTG
-739 SQRDHVVFHKD
+739 RDRIFIANNT
-750 KESLLKLLKDFSTLE
+750 ESLKKQVLKYCNEFNE
-765 PSELRRIYNIKKDG
+765 QY
-779 RDWRLEYAIKDVKA
+779 IKD
-793 NANNLEEY
+793 
-801 IVSCQYR
+801 IHYR
-808 PFDFYYTYYTG
+808 PFDIRKVYYDTKKLERARENT
-819 KSKSFIAYP
+819 
-828 RGEVFKHM
+828 FKHM
-836 LPPPTNPKTPNQTCK
+836 LPPPPPQQTLK
-851 NVALNIARQSK
+851 
-862 MHGEWRYVMAHKEL
+862 H
-876 VDINL
+876 
-881 IASAG
+881 
-886 SMGVGYNYPICQFN
+886 PI
-900 NPNYTENFTPEF
+900 
-912 RSFIDKHYNHS
+912 K
-923 FEPLEVLGYIYALLY
+923 
-938 SPNYRK
+938 
-944 RYEEFL
+944 
-950 KADYPKI
+950 
-957 LFTNNKDLFRVLSLL
+957 
-972 GIELIGLHVLNQE
+972 
-985 SLNHSFEK
+985 
-993 LKDATI
+993 
-999 GGSYYKEA
+999 
-1007 HERNPI
+1007 
-1013 IKKPSYNE
+1013 
-1021 PEQRLYINHSAYF
+1021 
-1034 RGVSEEIYNY
+1034 
-1044 MIGGYGVLD
+1044 
-1053 KYLKSHKNESCNFD
+1053 
-1067 HVSNIIK
+1067 
-1074 VIARTIEI
+1074 
-1082 QKTLGFLTSDLPHLK
+1082 
-1097 GNDSQA
+1097 
-1103 LMQEI
+1103 
-1108 LQNPPPPP
+1108 
-1116 HLIPISPLS
+1116 
-1125 YRAKPKPSE
+1125 RAK
-1134 ILTLMPHSSAKKQA
+1134 MP
-1148 ITISIAEAEVQPSLY
+1148 
-1163 SVLPNLA
+1163 
-1170 LICDR
+1170 R
-1175 GSKVSPIS
+1175 
-1183 NVFVTNMLCDLH
+1183 
-1195 VNGSGSYAFLLYR
+1195 
-1208 LE
+1208 

>member
-8 SIKDLTPESNEL
+8 SIKGITLEKNEL
-20 THRTFLQILLIS
+20 THRPSLYNLLKG
-32 LKDDFN
+32 LKDHFN
-38 TEFKIEHEPKK
+38 KEFKIEHEPER
-49 DKQGGQPDFRVSYQ
+49 KQGSQPDFRVSFQ
-63 GLNIGYIEN
+63 GLSIGYIEN
-72 KRVGTDLI
+72 KKVGTNLRE
-80 QLLKS
+80 QLEKP
-85 DQILKYLE
+85 QILKYLE

-100 TDYLNFVWVGKDENN
+100 TNYLNFMWVGKDENN
-115 APLIKKEISVS
+115 APLIKKEISIA

-141 ECDLVEL
+141 ERDLIEL

-166 ATHLSAPTKYL
+166 ATHLSPRTRYL
-177 KDALIQYQE
+177 KEALIQNQE
-186 KAQVSSI
+186 KTQVSSI
-193 FNNFKEYLYEEL
+193 FNNFKAYLYEEL

-233 INLDNVRSSIPE
+233 IDLNNVRSSIPK

-257 KKLDAIKEIQWLL
+257 KKLDEIKEIQWLL
-270 DEILSL
+270 NEILSL
-276 INHVNMDSIIKDL
+276 INHVDMGSILKDL

-305 AYDPKLREKK
+305 AYDPKLRESK
-315 GVYYTPDSVVKFI
+315 GVYYTPDSVVEFI
-328 INALDSLLKTHFKD
+328 INALDSLLKTRFKD

-356 KLLDFATG
+356 KLLDFAAG

-372 FRKALETRKT
+372 FRKALEMRKT
-382 SDGGT
+382 SDGGI

-409 PYAIAHLNLSQA
+409 PYAIAHLNISQA
-421 FKEEFKKPLKEND
+421 FKQEFKKPLKEND
-434 ALQIILTN
+434 ALKIILTN
-442 TLIQPSEIAA
+442 TLIQPSEIIAY
-452 DRGLQPIFEKELK
+452 RGLQPIFETELK

-491 EGLFEWEVR
+491 EGLFEWEVK

-513 IERNVKLTDKIK
+513 VEKNVKLTDKIK
-525 KLLKNIQTQNEGDKS
+525 TLLSSVQIQKQSGG
-540 VKNTN
+540 
-545 KDALKN
+545 KDALKE
-551 LKKLHSKY
+551 LKNLHSKY
-559 KLQKEKN
+559 KLQDEKN

-626 HGNARKKEE
+626 HGSARKKEK

-648 MQGVSINLFVKKAQA
+648 MQGVSINLFVKKAQT
-663 TKQKIL
+663 TKQKIH
-669 QKIYYYDVYGE
+669 YYDVYGQ
-680 RAEKYDFLAQNDLN
+680 RDEKYTFLAQHDLN
-694 SIEWLELAPRE
+694 NIEWLEIAPRE
-705 PFYLLIPQKTSLLD
+705 PFYLLIPQETPLLE

-750 KESLLKLLKDFSTLE
+750 KESLLKLLKNFSTLE
-765 PSELRRIYNIKKDG
+765 PSELRRKYNIKKDG

-836 LPPPTNPKTPNQTCK
+836 LPPPQQTLK
-851 NVALNIARQSK
+851 
-862 MHGEWRYVMAHKEL
+862 H
-876 VDINL
+876 
-881 IASAG
+881 
-886 SMGVGYNYPICQFN
+886 PI
-900 NPNYTENFTPEF
+900 
-912 RSFIDKHYNHS
+912 K
-923 FEPLEVLGYIYALLY
+923 
-938 SPNYRK
+938 
-944 RYEEFL
+944 
-950 KADYPKI
+950 
-957 LFTNNKDLFRVLSLL
+957 
-972 GIELIGLHVLNQE
+972 
-985 SLNHSFEK
+985 
-993 LKDATI
+993 
-999 GGSYYKEA
+999 
-1007 HERNPI
+1007 
-1013 IKKPSYNE
+1013 
-1021 PEQRLYINHSAYF
+1021 
-1034 RGVSEEIYNY
+1034 
-1044 MIGGYGVLD
+1044 
-1053 KYLKSHKNESCNFD
+1053 
-1067 HVSNIIK
+1067 
-1074 VIARTIEI
+1074 
-1082 QKTLGFLTSDLPHLK
+1082 
-1097 GNDSQA
+1097 
-1103 LMQEI
+1103 
-1108 LQNPPPPP
+1108 
-1116 HLIPISPLS
+1116 
-1125 YRAKPKPSE
+1125 RAK
-1134 ILTLMPHSSAKKQA
+1134 
-1148 ITISIAEAEVQPSLY
+1148 
-1163 SVLPNLA
+1163 
-1170 LICDR
+1170 
-1175 GSKVSPIS
+1175 
-1183 NVFVTNMLCDLH
+1183 MLC
-1195 VNGSGSYAFLLYR
+1195 
-1208 LE
+1208 

>member
-8 SIKDLTPESNEL
+8 GIKDLTPEKNEL
-20 THRTFLQILLIS
+20 THRPSLYNLLDK
-32 LKDDFN
+32 LKNHFN
-38 TEFKIEHEPKK
+38 KEFKIEHEPKRER
-49 DKQGGQPDFRVSYQ
+49 GSQPDFRISYQ

-72 KRVGTDLI
+72 KKVGTDLNR
-80 QLLKS
+80 LLKS
-85 DQILKYLE
+85 DQVLKYLE

-100 TDYLNFVWVGKDENN
+100 TDYLNFVWVGKDEENE
-115 APLIKKEISVS
+115 PLIKRKISVA

-141 ECDLVEL
+141 ERDLIGL

-177 KDALIQYQE
+177 KDALITYQ
-186 KAQVSSI
+186 KDTQVSSI
-193 FNNFKEYLYEEL
+193 FKNFKEYLYEEL

-212 ALAQTLTYSLFLA
+212 AFAQTLTYSLFLA
-225 KLNHPFEK
+225 KLNHPSEK
-233 INLDNVRSSIPE
+233 INLDNVRSSIPK

-270 DEILSL
+270 NEILSL
-276 INHVNMDSIIKDL
+276 INHVDMDSIIKDL

-382 SDGGT
+382 SDGGI

-434 ALQIILTN
+434 ALKIILTN
-442 TLIQPSEIAA
+442 TLTQPSEIIA
-452 DRGLQPIFEKELK
+452 DRGLSPIFEKEL
-465 SAQEI
+465 SNAQKI
-470 KKDEKILII
+470 KKNENILII

-484 YSGASSN
+484 YSGASEN
-491 EGLFEWEVR
+491 KGLFEWEVK

-513 IERNVKLTDKIK
+513 IEKNVKLTDKIQT
-525 KLLKNIQTQNEGDKS
+525 LLKNIQTQKESGS
-540 VKNTN
+540 KN
-545 KDALKN
+545 ALKE
-551 LKKLHSKY
+551 LKSLHSKY

-635 TPQGAKDENVFNI
+635 TPQGTKDENVFNI

-680 RAEKYDFLAQNDLN
+680 RAEKYAFLAQNDLN
-694 SIEWLELAPRE
+694 SIEWLELAPRA
-705 PFYLLIPQKTSLLD
+705 PFYLLIPQETPLLE

-727 QDMFQVGSTGIC
+727 KDMFQISSVGIVTG
-739 SQRDHVVFHKD
+739 RDHVVFHKD

-765 PSELRRIYNIKKDG
+765 SSELRRIYKIKKDS

-808 PFDFYYTYYTG
+808 PFDYRWTYYTG
-819 KSKSFIAYP
+819 KSNFFSLF
-828 RGEVFKHM
+828 
-836 LPPPTNPKTPNQTCK
+836 PP
-851 NVALNIARQSK
+851 
-862 MHGEWRYVMAHKEL
+862 G
-876 VDINL
+876 
-881 IASAG
+881 
-886 SMGVGYNYPICQFN
+886 
-900 NPNYTENFTPEF
+900 
-912 RSFIDKHYNHS
+912 
-923 FEPLEVLGYIYALLY
+923 
-938 SPNYRK
+938 
-944 RYEEFL
+944 
-950 KADYPKI
+950 
-957 LFTNNKDLFRVLSLL
+957 
-972 GIELIGLHVLNQE
+972 
-985 SLNHSFEK
+985 
-993 LKDATI
+993 
-999 GGSYYKEA
+999 
-1007 HERNPI
+1007 
-1013 IKKPSYNE
+1013 
-1021 PEQRLYINHSAYF
+1021 
-1034 RGVSEEIYNY
+1034 
-1044 MIGGYGVLD
+1044 
-1053 KYLKSHKNESCNFD
+1053 
-1067 HVSNIIK
+1067 
-1074 VIARTIEI
+1074 
-1082 QKTLGFLTSDLPHLK
+1082 
-1097 GNDSQA
+1097 
-1103 LMQEI
+1103 
-1108 LQNPPPPP
+1108 
-1116 HLIPISPLS
+1116 
-1125 YRAKPKPSE
+1125 
-1134 ILTLMPHSSAKKQA
+1134 
-1148 ITISIAEAEVQPSLY
+1148 
-1163 SVLPNLA
+1163 
-1170 LICDR
+1170 
-1175 GSKVSPIS
+1175 
-1183 NVFVTNMLCDLH
+1183 
-1195 VNGSGSYAFLLYR
+1195 
-1208 LE
+1208 

>member
-8 SIKDLTPESNEL
+8 GIKDLTPESNEL
-20 THRTFLQILLIS
+20 THRTSLENLLKG
-32 LKDDFN
+32 LKKNFN
-38 TEFKIEHEPKK
+38 KEFKIEHEPNR
-49 DKQGGQPDFRVSYQ
+49 DKQGGQPDFRISYQ

-72 KRVGTDLI
+72 KRVGTNLN

-85 DQILKYLE
+85 DQVLKYLE

-100 TDYLNFVWVGKDENN
+100 TDYLNFVWVGKDEENK
-115 APLIKKEISVS
+115 PLIKREISVA

-131 SKPLKPNPQT
+131 SKPLKPKPQT
-141 ECDLVEL
+141 ERDLIA
-148 FKSFFNYEA
+148 FFRGFFNYEA

-166 ATHLSAPTKYL
+166 ATHLSAPTRYL
-177 KDALIQYQE
+177 KDALIQYQ
-186 KAQVSSI
+186 KDDQVSSI
-193 FNNFKEYLYEEL
+193 FKNFKEYLYEEL

-212 ALAQTLTYSLFLA
+212 AFAQTLTYSLFIA
-225 KLNHPFEK
+225 KLNHPCEK

-270 DEILSL
+270 NEILSL
-276 INHVNMDSIIKDL
+276 INHVDMDSILKDL

-382 SDGGT
+382 SDGGI

-442 TLIQPSEIAA
+442 TLIQPSEIVAY
-452 DRGLQPIFEKELK
+452 RGLSPIFEKELK

-470 KKDEKILII
+470 KKNENILII

-491 EGLFEWEVR
+491 EGLFEWEVK

-513 IERNVKLTDKIK
+513 IEKNIKLTDKIK
-525 KLLKNIQTQNEGDKS
+525 KLLKNIQTQKEGDKS

-545 KDALKN
+545 KNALKN
-551 LKKLHSKY
+551 LKQLHSKY

-663 TKQKIL
+663 TKQKI
-669 QKIYYYDVYGE
+669 YYYDVYGE
-680 RAEKYDFLAQNDLN
+680 RAEKYAFLAQNDLN

-705 PFYLLIPQKTSLLD
+705 PFYSLLPLETPLLE

-727 QDMFQVGSTGIC
+727 QEVFQVGSTGIC

-765 PSELRRIYNIKKDG
+765 SSELRRIYNIKKDG

-801 IVSCQYR
+801 IVLCQYR

-836 LPPPTNPKTPNQTCK
+836 LPPPPTNPKTPHQTRK
-851 NVALNIARQSK
+851 NVVLITSRRFCQSQK
-862 MHGEWRYVMAHKEL
+862 
-876 VDINL
+876 
-881 IASAG
+881 S
-886 SMGVGYNYPICQFN
+886 GVGFVSNKISDLRTWTCPGMEGGDYVNPLYH

-912 RSFIDKHYNHS
+912 RSFIDKHYSHH

-944 RYEEFL
+944 RYEDFL
-950 KADYPKI
+950 KIDYPKI
-957 LFTNNKDLFRVLSLL
+957 LFTNNKDLFRALSLL
-972 GIELIGLHVLNQE
+972 GIELIGLHVLNKE
-985 SLNHSFEK
+985 SLNYSFEK

-999 GGSYYKEA
+999 GESYYKEA
-1007 HERNPI
+1007 HDRI
-1013 IKKPSYNE
+1013 IKKPAYNE

-1034 RGVSEEIYNY
+1034 RGVSKEIHDY

-1053 KYLKSHKNESCNFD
+1053 KYLKSHKNEPCDFD

-1082 QKTLGFLTSDLPHLK
+1082 QKTLGLLTSDLPHLK

-1116 HLIPISPLS
+1116 PI
-1125 YRAKPKPSE
+1125 
-1134 ILTLMPHSSAKKQA
+1134 
-1148 ITISIAEAEVQPSLY
+1148 
-1163 SVLPNLA
+1163 
-1170 LICDR
+1170 
-1175 GSKVSPIS
+1175 
-1183 NVFVTNMLCDLH
+1183 
-1195 VNGSGSYAFLLYR
+1195 
-1208 LE
+1208 

>member
-8 SIKDLTPESNEL
+8 SIKDLTPEKNEL
-20 THRTFLQILLIS
+20 THRPSLYNLLNR
-32 LKDDFN
+32 LKDHFN
-38 TEFKIEHEPKK
+38 KEFKIEHEPKRE
-49 DKQGGQPDFRVSYQ
+49 QGSQPDFRVSFQ

-72 KRVGTDLI
+72 KRTGANLS
-80 QLLKS
+80 QLLKE
-85 DQILKYLE
+85 DQIRKYLE

-100 TDYLNFVWVGKDENN
+100 TDYLNFMWVGKDENN
-115 APLIKKEISVS
+115 APLIKKEISIAS
-126 SLDEL
+126 PDEL
-131 SKPLKPNPQT
+131 SKPIKPKPQT
-141 ECDLVEL
+141 ERDLIEL

-166 ATHLSAPTKYL
+166 ATHLSPRTRYL
-177 KDALIQYQE
+177 KDALIKYQE

-193 FNNFKEYLYEEL
+193 FKNFKEYLYEEL

-233 INLDNVRSSIPE
+233 INLDNVRSSIPK

-257 KKLDAIKEIQWLL
+257 KKLDEIKEIQWLL
-270 DEILSL
+270 NEILSS
-276 INHVNMDSIIKDL
+276 INHVDMDSILKDL

-305 AYDPKLREKK
+305 AYDPKLRESK

-434 ALQIILTN
+434 ALKIILTN

-452 DRGLQPIFEKELK
+452 YRGLQPIFETELK

-470 KKDEKILII
+470 KKDENILII

-491 EGLFEWEVR
+491 EGLFEWEVK

-513 IERNVKLTDKIK
+513 IEKKVKLTDKIK
-525 KLLKNIQTQNEGDKS
+525 ALLKNLQTQKQGDKS
-540 VKNTN
+540 VKNTD
-545 KDALKN
+545 KDALKK
-551 LKKLHSKY
+551 LKQIYSKY
-559 KLQKEKN
+559 KLQNEKN

-626 HGNARKKEE
+626 HGNARKKEK
-635 TPQGAKDENVFNI
+635 TPQGADDENVFNI
-648 MQGVSINLFVKKAQA
+648 KQGVSINLFVKKAQI
-663 TKQKIL
+663 TKQKIH
-669 QKIYYYDVYGE
+669 YYDVYGE
-680 RAEKYDFLAQNDLN
+680 RAEKYAFLAQNDLN
-694 SIEWLELAPRE
+694 SIEWLELTPRE
-705 PFYLLIPQKTSLLD
+705 PFYLLLPLKTRLLD

-727 QDMFQVGSTGIC
+727 QNMFQISSVGIVTG
-739 SQRDHVVFHKD
+739 RDRIFIANNT
-750 KESLLKLLKDFSTLE
+750 ESLKEQVLKYCNEFNE
-765 PSELRRIYNIKKDG
+765 QC
-779 RDWRLEYAIKDVKA
+779 IKD
-793 NANNLEEY
+793 
-801 IVSCQYR
+801 IHYR
-808 PFDFYYTYYTG
+808 PFDIRKVYYDTKKLERARENT
-819 KSKSFIAYP
+819 
-828 RGEVFKHM
+828 FKHM

-851 NVALNIARQSK
+851 NVALNTPRQLKNNDKS
-862 MHGEWRYVMAHKEL
+862 WTQCFISSR
-876 VDINL
+876 INDQGL
-881 IASAG
+881 SSGGNGAG
-886 SMGVGYNYPICQFN
+886 VNYPLYQFRD
-900 NPNYTENFTPEF
+900 PNYTENFTPEF

-923 FEPLEVLGYIYALLY
+923 FEPLEILGYIYALLY

-944 RYEEFL
+944 RYEDFL
-950 KADYPKI
+950 KVDYPKI
-957 LFTNNKDLFRVLSLL
+957 LFTENKDLFRALSLL

-985 SLNHSFEK
+985 SLNYSFEK

-999 GGSYYKEA
+999 GESCYIGE

-1013 IKKPSYNE
+1013 IKKPSHN
-1021 PEQRLYINHSAYF
+1021 EQRLYINHSAYF
-1034 RGVSEEIYNY
+1034 SGVSQEIYDY
-1044 MIGGYGVLD
+1044 RIGGYCVLD
-1053 KYLKSHKNESCNFD
+1053 KYLKSHKNEPCDFD
-1067 HVSNIIK
+1067 RVTNIIK

-1097 GNDSQA
+1097 GNDSKA

-1108 LQNPPPPP
+1108 LQNPPPPFNTN
-1116 HLIPISPLS
+1116 I
-1125 YRAKPKPSE
+1125 
-1134 ILTLMPHSSAKKQA
+1134 
-1148 ITISIAEAEVQPSLY
+1148 
-1163 SVLPNLA
+1163 A
-1170 LICDR
+1170 LILSRQAKAIGELDFDSAFISKEASDNNIYRR
-1175 GSKVSPIS
+1175 GGG
-1183 NVFVTNMLCDLH
+1183 T
-1195 VNGSGSYAFLLYR
+1195 AFLLFC
-1208 LE
+1208 LI

>member
-8 SIKDLTPESNEL
+8 SIKDLTLKSNEL
-20 THRTFLQILLIS
+20 THRSFLQNLLDQ
-32 LKDDFN
+32 LKNHFN
-38 TEFKIEHEPKK
+38 KEFKIEHEPER
-49 DKQGGQPDFRVSYQ
+49 KQGSQPDFRISYQ

-72 KRVGTDLI
+72 KKVGTDLRKI
-80 QLLKS
+80 VESEKS

-100 TDYLNFVWVGKDENN
+100 TDYLNFMWVGKDEKN
-115 APLIKKEISVS
+115 APFIKKEISVA

-141 ECDLVEL
+141 ERDLIEL
-148 FKSFFNYEA
+148 FKSFFNHEA

-166 ATHLSAPTKYL
+166 ANALSAPTKYL
-177 KDALIQYQE
+177 KDALITYQ
-186 KAQVSSI
+186 KDDQVSSI
-193 FNNFKEYLYEEL
+193 FKNFKEYLYEEL

-212 ALAQTLTYSLFLA
+212 AFAQTLTYSLFLA

-233 INLDNVRSSIPE
+233 IDLDNVRSSIPK

-257 KKLDAIKEIQWLL
+257 KRLDAIKEIQWLL
-270 DEILSL
+270 NEILSL
-276 INHVNMDSIIKDL
+276 INHVDMDSILKDL

-305 AYDPKLREKK
+305 AYDPKLRESK
-315 GVYYTPDSVVKFI
+315 GVYYTPDSVVEFI
-328 INALDSLLKTHFKD
+328 INALDSLLKTRFKD

-372 FRKALETRKT
+372 FRKALEVRKT
-382 SDGGT
+382 SDGGI

-434 ALQIILTN
+434 ALKIILTN
-442 TLIQPSEIAA
+442 TLIQPSEIVAY
-452 DRGLQPIFEKELK
+452 RGLSPIFEKEL
-465 SAQEI
+465 SNAREI
-470 KKDEKILII
+470 KKNENILII

-484 YSGASSN
+484 YSGASEN
-491 EGLFEWEVR
+491 KGLFEWEVK

-513 IERNVKLTDKIK
+513 IEKKVKLTDKIQTLLNNIQK
-525 KLLKNIQTQNEGDKS
+525 QKESGSKNALKELKN
-540 VKNTN
+540 
-545 KDALKN
+545 
-551 LKKLHSKY
+551 LHSKY

-573 YVKFMRF
+573 YMKFMRF
-580 AQNKIESL
+580 AQNKIKSL

-648 MQGVSINLFVKKAQA
+648 MQGVSINLFVKKAQT
-663 TKQKIL
+663 TKQKIH
-669 QKIYYYDVYGE
+669 YYDVYGQ
-680 RAEKYDFLAQNDLN
+680 RAEKYAFLAQHDLN

-705 PFYLLIPQKTSLLD
+705 PFYLLLPLKTPLLE

-779 RDWRLEYAIKDVKA
+779 RDWRLEYAVKDVKA

-836 LPPPTNPKTPNQTCK
+836 LPPPN
-851 NVALNIARQSK
+851 
-862 MHGEWRYVMAHKEL
+862 
-876 VDINL
+876 
-881 IASAG
+881 
-886 SMGVGYNYPICQFN
+886 
-900 NPNYTENFTPEF
+900 
-912 RSFIDKHYNHS
+912 RS
-923 FEPLEVLGYIYALLY
+923 
-938 SPNYRK
+938 
-944 RYEEFL
+944 
-950 KADYPKI
+950 
-957 LFTNNKDLFRVLSLL
+957 
-972 GIELIGLHVLNQE
+972 
-985 SLNHSFEK
+985 
-993 LKDATI
+993 
-999 GGSYYKEA
+999 
-1007 HERNPI
+1007 
-1013 IKKPSYNE
+1013 
-1021 PEQRLYINHSAYF
+1021 
-1034 RGVSEEIYNY
+1034 
-1044 MIGGYGVLD
+1044 
-1053 KYLKSHKNESCNFD
+1053 
-1067 HVSNIIK
+1067 
-1074 VIARTIEI
+1074 
-1082 QKTLGFLTSDLPHLK
+1082 
-1097 GNDSQA
+1097 
-1103 LMQEI
+1103 
-1108 LQNPPPPP
+1108 
-1116 HLIPISPLS
+1116 
-1125 YRAKPKPSE
+1125 
-1134 ILTLMPHSSAKKQA
+1134 
-1148 ITISIAEAEVQPSLY
+1148 
-1163 SVLPNLA
+1163 
-1170 LICDR
+1170 
-1175 GSKVSPIS
+1175 
-1183 NVFVTNMLCDLH
+1183 
-1195 VNGSGSYAFLLYR
+1195 
-1208 LE
+1208 

>member
-8 SIKDLTPESNEL
+8 SIKDLTTEKNEL
-20 THRTFLQILLIS
+20 THRLSLHNLLNR
-32 LKDDFN
+32 LKDHFN
-38 TEFKIEHEPKK
+38 KEFKIEHEPKRE
-49 DKQGGQPDFRVSYQ
+49 QGSQPDFRVSFQ

-72 KRVGTDLI
+72 KRAGVDLS

-115 APLIKKEISVS
+115 APLIKKEISIA

-131 SKPLKPNPQT
+131 SKPLKPKPQT
-141 ECDLVEL
+141 ERDLIEL
-148 FKSFFNYEA
+148 FKSFFNHEA

-166 ATHLSAPTKYL
+166 ATHLSLRTRYL
-177 KDALIQYQE
+177 KDALIKYQE
-186 KAQVSSI
+186 KTQVSSI

-233 INLDNVRSSIPE
+233 INLDNVRSSIPK

-257 KKLDAIKEIQWLL
+257 KKLDEIQEIQWLL
-270 DEILSL
+270 NEILSS
-276 INHVNMDSIIKDL
+276 INHVDMDSIIKDL

-305 AYDPKLREKK
+305 VYDPKLRESK

-372 FRKALETRKT
+372 FRKALEMRKT
-382 SDGGT
+382 SDGGI

-434 ALQIILTN
+434 ALKIILTN

-452 DRGLQPIFEKELK
+452 YRGLNPIFETELLN
-465 SAQEI
+465 AQEI
-470 KKDEKILII
+470 KKDENILII

-491 EGLFEWEVR
+491 EGLFEWEVK

-513 IERNVKLTDKIK
+513 IEKKVKLTDKIK
-525 KLLKNIQTQNEGDKS
+525 TLLKNIQTQKEGDS
-540 VKNTN
+540 
-545 KDALKN
+545 KDALKG
-551 LKKLHSKY
+551 LKQLHSKY
-559 KLQKEKN
+559 KLQNEQN

-626 HGNARKKEE
+626 HGNARKKEK
-635 TPQGAKDENVFNI
+635 TPQGADDENVFNI
-648 MQGVSINLFVKKAQA
+648 KQGVSINLFVKNPQI
-663 TKQKIL
+663 TKQKIH
-669 QKIYYYDVYGE
+669 YYDVYGE
-680 RAEKYDFLAQNDLN
+680 RAEKYAFLAQNDLN
-694 SIEWLELAPRE
+694 SIEWLELTPRE
-705 PFYLLIPQKTSLLD
+705 PFYLLLPLQTRLLD

-727 QDMFQVGSTGIC
+727 KDMFQISSVGIVTG
-739 SQRDHVVFHKD
+739 RDRIFIANNT
-750 KESLLKLLKDFSTLE
+750 ESLKEQVLKYCNEFNE
-765 PSELRRIYNIKKDG
+765 QC
-779 RDWRLEYAIKDVKA
+779 IKD
-793 NANNLEEY
+793 
-801 IVSCQYR
+801 IHYR
-808 PFDFYYTYYTG
+808 PFDIRKVYYDTKKLERARENT
-819 KSKSFIAYP
+819 
-828 RGEVFKHM
+828 FKHM
-836 LPPPTNPKTPNQTCK
+836 LPPPTNPKTPNQTRK
-851 NVALNIARQSK
+851 NVALNTPRQLKNNDKS
-862 MHGEWRYVMAHKEL
+862 WTQCFISSC
-876 VDINL
+876 INDQGL
-881 IASAG
+881 SSGGNGAG
-886 SMGVGYNYPICQFN
+886 VNYPLYQFRD
-900 NPNYTENFTPEF
+900 PNYTENFTPKF
-912 RSFIDKHYNHS
+912 RDFIDKHYNHS
-923 FEPLEVLGYIYALLY
+923 FEPLEILGYIYVLLY

-944 RYEEFL
+944 RYEGFL
-950 KADYPKI
+950 KIDYPKI
-957 LFTNNKDLFRVLSLL
+957 LFTENKDLFRVLSLL

-985 SLNHSFEK
+985 SLNYSFEK

-999 GGSYYKEA
+999 GESGYKEA
-1007 HERNPI
+1007 HEHNPI
-1013 IKKPSYNE
+1013 IKKPSHN
-1021 PEQRLYINHSAYF
+1021 EQRLYINHSAYF
-1034 RGVSEEIYNY
+1034 SGVSQEIYDY
-1044 MIGGYGVLD
+1044 RIGGYCVLD
-1053 KYLKSHKNESCNFD
+1053 KYLKSHKNEPCDFD
-1067 HVSNIIK
+1067 HVTNIIK

-1097 GNDSQA
+1097 GNDSKA

-1116 HLIPISPLS
+1116 FNANI
-1125 YRAKPKPSE
+1125 
-1134 ILTLMPHSSAKKQA
+1134 
-1148 ITISIAEAEVQPSLY
+1148 
-1163 SVLPNLA
+1163 A
-1170 LICDR
+1170 LILSRQAKAIGDLGFDGAFISKEASDNNIYRR
-1175 GSKVSPIS
+1175 GGG
-1183 NVFVTNMLCDLH
+1183 L
-1195 VNGSGSYAFLLYR
+1195 AFPLFCLA
-1208 LE
+1208 

>member
-8 SIKDLTPESNEL
+8 GIKDLTPEKNEL
-20 THRTFLQILLIS
+20 THRPSLHNLLIR
-32 LKDDFN
+32 LKDNFN
-38 TEFKIEHEPKK
+38 KEFKIEHEPER
-49 DKQGGQPDFRVSYQ
+49 KQGSQPDFRISYQ

-72 KRVGTDLI
+72 KRAGTNLS

-100 TDYLNFVWVGKDENN
+100 TDYLNFMWVGKDENN
-115 APLIKKEISVS
+115 APLIKKEISVA

-131 SKPLKPNPQT
+131 SKPLKPKPQT
-141 ECDLVEL
+141 ERDLIEL
-148 FKSFFNYEA
+148 FKSFFNHEA

-166 ATHLSAPTKYL
+166 ATHLSPRTRYL
-177 KDALIQYQE
+177 KEALIKYQE
-186 KAQVSSI
+186 KTQVSSI

-233 INLDNVRSSIPE
+233 INLDNVRSSIPK

-257 KKLDAIKEIQWLL
+257 KKLDEIKEIQWLL
-270 DEILSL
+270 NEILSS
-276 INHVNMDSIIKDL
+276 INHVDMDSILKDL

-328 INALDSLLKTHFKD
+328 INALDSLLKTRFKD

-372 FRKALETRKT
+372 FRKALEVRKT

-434 ALQIILTN
+434 ALKIILTN

-452 DRGLQPIFEKELK
+452 YRGLNPIFETELLN
-465 SAQEI
+465 AQEI
-470 KKDEKILII
+470 KKDENILII

-491 EGLFEWEVR
+491 EGLFEWEVK

-513 IERNVKLTDKIK
+513 IEKKVKLTAKIQT
-525 KLLKNIQTQNEGDKS
+525 LLKNIQTQKQGDKS
-540 VKNTN
+540 VKNTD

-551 LKKLHSKY
+551 LKQIHSKY
-559 KLQKEKN
+559 KLQDEKN
-566 PKWLLDD
+566 PKWILDD

-626 HGNARKKEE
+626 HGNARKKEK

-648 MQGVSINLFVKKAQA
+648 KQGVSINLFVKKAQT
-663 TKQKIL
+663 TKQKIH
-669 QKIYYYDVYGE
+669 YYDVYGE
-680 RAEKYDFLAQNDLN
+680 RAEKYAFLAQNDLN
-694 SIEWLELAPRE
+694 SIEWLELTPKK
-705 PFYLLIPQKTSLLD
+705 PFYLLLPLETRLLD

-727 QDMFQVGSTGIC
+727 QKMFQVGGTGIC
-739 SQRDHVVFHKD
+739 SKRDHVVFYKK

-765 PSELRRIYNIKKDG
+765 PIELRRKYNIGDDS
-779 RDWRLEYAIKDVKA
+779 RDWRLEYAIRDVRA
-793 NANNLEEY
+793 NADNLEKY
-801 IVSCQYR
+801 IILCQYR
-808 PFDFYYTYYTG
+808 PFDYRWTYYTPN
-819 KSKSFIAYP
+819 SRTFLAYP
-828 RGEVFKHM
+828 VYDVFKHM
-836 LPPPTNPKTPNQTCK
+836 LPPPTNPKTPNQTRK
-851 NVALNIARQSK
+851 NVALNTPRQLKNNDKS
-862 MHGEWRYVMAHKEL
+862 WTQCFISSR
-876 VDINL
+876 INDQGL
-881 IASAG
+881 SSGGNGAG
-886 SMGVGYNYPICQFN
+886 VNYPLYQFRD
-900 NPNYTENFTPEF
+900 PNYTENFTPEF
-912 RSFIDKHYNHS
+912 RGFIDKHYNHS
-923 FEPLEVLGYIYALLY
+923 FEPLEILGYIYALLY

-944 RYEEFL
+944 RYEGFL
-950 KADYPKI
+950 KIDYPKI
-957 LFTNNKDLFRVLSLL
+957 LFTENKDLFRALSLL

-985 SLNHSFEK
+985 SLNYSFEK

-999 GGSYYKEA
+999 GESVYKE
-1007 HERNPI
+1007 ERNPI
-1013 IKKPSYNE
+1013 IKKPSHN
-1021 PEQRLYINHSAYF
+1021 EQRLYINHSAYF
-1034 RGVSEEIYNY
+1034 VGVSQEIYDY
-1044 MIGGYGVLD
+1044 RIGGYCVLD
-1053 KYLKSHKNESCNFD
+1053 KYLKSHKDESCDFD

-1116 HLIPISPLS
+1116 PFNTNI
-1125 YRAKPKPSE
+1125 
-1134 ILTLMPHSSAKKQA
+1134 
-1148 ITISIAEAEVQPSLY
+1148 
-1163 SVLPNLA
+1163 A
-1170 LICDR
+1170 LILSRQAKAIGDLDFDGAFISKEASDNNIYRR
-1175 GSKVSPIS
+1175 GGG
-1183 NVFVTNMLCDLH
+1183 T
-1195 VNGSGSYAFLLYR
+1195 AFPLFCIA
-1208 LE
+1208 

>member
-8 SIKDLTPESNEL
+8 GIKDLTPEKNEL
-20 THRTFLQILLIS
+20 THRLFLHNLLDK
-32 LKDDFN
+32 LKNHFN
-38 TEFKIEHEPKK
+38 KEFKIEHEPER
-49 DKQGGQPDFRVSYQ
+49 KQGSQPDFRVSYQ

-72 KRVGTDLI
+72 KRVGTNLN

-100 TDYLNFVWVGKDENN
+100 TDYLNFMWVGKDENN
-115 APLIKKEISVS
+115 EPSIKREISVAS
-126 SLDEL
+126 PDEL

-141 ECDLVEL
+141 ERDLIEL
-148 FKSFFNYEA
+148 FRGFFNHEA

-166 ATHLSAPTKYL
+166 ANALSAPTKYL
-177 KDALIQYQE
+177 KGALIQYQ
-186 KAQVSSI
+186 KDMQVSSI

-212 ALAQTLTYSLFLA
+212 AFAQTLTYSLFIA

-233 INLDNVRSSIPE
+233 INLDNVRSSIPK
-245 NFAVIREMADFL
+245 NFVVIREMADFL
-257 KKLDAIKEIQWLL
+257 KKLDVIKEIQWLL
-270 DEILSL
+270 NEILSL
-276 INHVNMDSIIKDL
+276 INHVDMGSIIKDL

-315 GVYYTPDSVVKFI
+315 GVYYTPDSVVEFI

-372 FRKALETRKT
+372 FRKALEVRKT

-442 TLIQPSEIAA
+442 TLIQPSEIVAY
-452 DRGLQPIFEKELK
+452 RGLSPIFEKELK

-470 KKDEKILII
+470 KKNEKILII

-484 YSGASSN
+484 YSGASEN
-491 EGLFEWEVR
+491 KGLFEWEVK

-513 IERNVKLTDKIK
+513 IEKKVKLTDKIQTLLNNIQK
-525 KLLKNIQTQNEGDKS
+525 QKESGSKNALKELKN
-540 VKNTN
+540 
-545 KDALKN
+545 
-551 LKKLHSKY
+551 LHSKY

-580 AQNKIESL
+580 AQNKIELL

-611 RSLLECYDELYILNL
+611 RSLLKCYDELYILNL

-663 TKQKIL
+663 TKQKIF
-669 QKIYYYDVYGE
+669 YYDVYGQ
-680 RAEKYDFLAQNDLN
+680 RAEKYVFLAQNDLN

-705 PFYLLIPQKTSLLD
+705 PFYLLIPQKTPLLE

-727 QDMFQVGSTGIC
+727 QDMFQISSVGIVTG
-739 SQRDHVVFHKD
+739 RDHVVFHKD

-836 LPPPTNPKTPNQTCK
+836 LPPPPPQQTLK
-851 NVALNIARQSK
+851 
-862 MHGEWRYVMAHKEL
+862 H
-876 VDINL
+876 
-881 IASAG
+881 
-886 SMGVGYNYPICQFN
+886 PI
-900 NPNYTENFTPEF
+900 
-912 RSFIDKHYNHS
+912 K
-923 FEPLEVLGYIYALLY
+923 
-938 SPNYRK
+938 
-944 RYEEFL
+944 
-950 KADYPKI
+950 
-957 LFTNNKDLFRVLSLL
+957 
-972 GIELIGLHVLNQE
+972 
-985 SLNHSFEK
+985 
-993 LKDATI
+993 
-999 GGSYYKEA
+999 
-1007 HERNPI
+1007 
-1013 IKKPSYNE
+1013 
-1021 PEQRLYINHSAYF
+1021 
-1034 RGVSEEIYNY
+1034 
-1044 MIGGYGVLD
+1044 
-1053 KYLKSHKNESCNFD
+1053 
-1067 HVSNIIK
+1067 
-1074 VIARTIEI
+1074 
-1082 QKTLGFLTSDLPHLK
+1082 
-1097 GNDSQA
+1097 
-1103 LMQEI
+1103 
-1108 LQNPPPPP
+1108 
-1116 HLIPISPLS
+1116 
-1125 YRAKPKPSE
+1125 RAK
-1134 ILTLMPHSSAKKQA
+1134 
-1148 ITISIAEAEVQPSLY
+1148 IS
-1163 SVLPNLA
+1163 
-1170 LICDR
+1170 
-1175 GSKVSPIS
+1175 
-1183 NVFVTNMLCDLH
+1183 H
-1195 VNGSGSYAFLLYR
+1195 
-1208 LE
+1208 

>member
-8 SIKDLTPESNEL
+8 SIKDLTPEKNEL
-20 THRTFLQILLIS
+20 THRLFLHNLLDK
-32 LKDDFN
+32 LKNHFN
-38 TEFKIEHEPKK
+38 KEFKIEHEPNR
-49 DKQGGQPDFRVSYQ
+49 DKQGGQPDFRISYQ

-72 KRVGTDLI
+72 KRVGTNLN

-85 DQILKYLE
+85 DQVLKYLE

-100 TDYLNFVWVGKDENN
+100 TDYLKFVWVGKDEKN
-115 APLIKKEISVS
+115 APLNKKEISIA

-141 ECDLVEL
+141 ERDLIEF
-148 FKSFFNYEA
+148 FKGFFNYEV

-166 ATHLSAPTKYL
+166 ATHLSAPTKHL
-177 KDALIQYQE
+177 KDALIQYQ
-186 KAQVSSI
+186 KDTHVSSI

-212 ALAQTLTYSLFLA
+212 AFAQTLTYSLFLA

-233 INLDNVRSSIPE
+233 INLDNVRSSIPK

-257 KKLDAIKEIQWLL
+257 KKLDEIKEIQWLL
-270 DEILSL
+270 NEILSS
-276 INHVNMDSIIKDL
+276 INHVDMDSILKDL
-289 NDDKDPYLHF
+289 NDDKDLYLHF

-305 AYDPKLREKK
+305 AYDPKLRESK

-342 APLGLKSAL
+342 APLGLKSTL

-372 FRKALETRKT
+372 FRKTLETRKT

-442 TLIQPSEIAA
+442 TLIQPSETIAY
-452 DRGLQPIFEKELK
+452 RGLNPIFEKEL
-465 SAQEI
+465 SNAQEI
-470 KKDEKILII
+470 KKNENILII

-484 YSGASSN
+484 YSGASEN
-491 EGLFEWEVR
+491 KGLFEWEVK

-513 IERNVKLTDKIK
+513 IEKNVKLTDKIQT
-525 KLLKNIQTQNEGDKS
+525 LLNSVQIQKQSGSKN
-540 VKNTN
+540 
-545 KDALKN
+545 ALKE

-559 KLQKEKN
+559 KLQNEKN

-580 AQNKIESL
+580 AQNKIKSL

-635 TPQGAKDENVFNI
+635 TPQGTKDENVFNI
-648 MQGVSINLFVKKAQA
+648 MQGVSINLFVKKAQTA
-663 TKQKIL
+663 KQKIH
-669 QKIYYYDVYGE
+669 YYDVYGQ
-680 RAEKYDFLAQNDLN
+680 RAEKYAFLAQNDLN
-694 SIEWLELAPRE
+694 SIEWLEIAPRE
-705 PFYLLIPQKTSLLD
+705 PFYLLIPQETLLLE

-727 QDMFQVGSTGIC
+727 QDMFQVGGTGIC
-739 SQRDHVVFHKD
+739 SKKDHVVFHKK

-765 PSELRRIYNIKKDG
+765 LSELRRKYNIKKDG

-836 LPPPTNPKTPNQTCK
+836 LPPP
-851 NVALNIARQSK
+851 
-862 MHGEWRYVMAHKEL
+862 
-876 VDINL
+876 
-881 IASAG
+881 
-886 SMGVGYNYPICQFN
+886 
-900 NPNYTENFTPEF
+900 
-912 RSFIDKHYNHS
+912 
-923 FEPLEVLGYIYALLY
+923 
-938 SPNYRK
+938 
-944 RYEEFL
+944 
-950 KADYPKI
+950 
-957 LFTNNKDLFRVLSLL
+957 
-972 GIELIGLHVLNQE
+972 
-985 SLNHSFEK
+985 
-993 LKDATI
+993 
-999 GGSYYKEA
+999 
-1007 HERNPI
+1007 
-1013 IKKPSYNE
+1013 
-1021 PEQRLYINHSAYF
+1021 
-1034 RGVSEEIYNY
+1034 
-1044 MIGGYGVLD
+1044 
-1053 KYLKSHKNESCNFD
+1053 
-1067 HVSNIIK
+1067 
-1074 VIARTIEI
+1074 
-1082 QKTLGFLTSDLPHLK
+1082 
-1097 GNDSQA
+1097 
-1103 LMQEI
+1103 
-1108 LQNPPPPP
+1108 PPPN
-1116 HLIPISPLS
+1116 
-1125 YRAKPKPSE
+1125 KP
-1134 ILTLMPHSSAKKQA
+1134 
-1148 ITISIAEAEVQPSLY
+1148 
-1163 SVLPNLA
+1163 
-1170 LICDR
+1170 
-1175 GSKVSPIS
+1175 
-1183 NVFVTNMLCDLH
+1183 
-1195 VNGSGSYAFLLYR
+1195 
-1208 LE
+1208 

>member
-8 SIKDLTPESNEL
+8 GIKDLTPEKNEL
-20 THRTFLQILLIS
+20 THRPSLYNLLDK
-32 LKDDFN
+32 LKNHFN
-38 TEFKIEHEPKK
+38 KEFKIEHEPER
-49 DKQGGQPDFRVSYQ
+49 KQGSQPDFRVSYQ

-72 KRVGTDLI
+72 KKVGTNLS

-85 DQILKYLE
+85 DQVLKYLE

-100 TDYLNFVWVGKDENN
+100 TDYLNFVWVGKDEENK
-115 APLIKKEISVS
+115 PSIKRKISIA
-126 SLDEL
+126 SLEEL

-141 ECDLVEL
+141 ERDLIGF
-148 FKSFFNYEA
+148 FKGFFNHEA
-157 APITNAKDF
+157 TPITNAKDF

-177 KDALIQYQE
+177 KGALITYQ
-186 KAQVSSI
+186 KDTQVSSI

-212 ALAQTLTYSLFLA
+212 AFAQTLTYSLFLA

-233 INLDNVRSSIPE
+233 INLDNVRSSIPK

-270 DEILSL
+270 NEILSL
-276 INHVNMDSIIKDL
+276 INHVDMDSIIKDL

-434 ALQIILTN
+434 ALKIILTN
-442 TLIQPSEIAA
+442 TLIQPSEIVAY
-452 DRGLQPIFEKELK
+452 RGLNPIFEKEL
-465 SAQEI
+465 SNAQEI
-470 KKDEKILII
+470 KKDENILII

-491 EGLFEWEVR
+491 EGLFEWEVK

-513 IERNVKLTDKIK
+513 IEKNIKLTAKIK
-525 KLLKNIQTQNEGDKS
+525 TLLNNIQKQKESGSKNALKELKN
-540 VKNTN
+540 
-545 KDALKN
+545 
-551 LKKLHSKY
+551 LHSKY

-611 RSLLECYDELYILNL
+611 RSLLGCYDELYILNL

-648 MQGVSINLFVKKAQA
+648 MQGVSINLFVKKAQT
-663 TKQKIL
+663 TKPKIF
-669 QKIYYYDVYGE
+669 YYDVYGQ
-680 RAEKYDFLAQNDLN
+680 RAEKYAFLAQNDLD

-705 PFYLLIPQKTSLLD
+705 PFYLLLPLETPLLE

-727 QDMFQVGSTGIC
+727 KDMFQISSVGIVTG
-739 SQRDHVVFHKD
+739 KD
-750 KESLLKLLKDFSTLE
+750 KIFIANNTESLKEQVLKYCNEFNEQCVKD
-765 PSELRRIYNIKKDG
+765 IH
-779 RDWRLEYAIKDVKA
+779 
-793 NANNLEEY
+793 
-801 IVSCQYR
+801 YR
-808 PFDFYYTYYTG
+808 PFDMRKAYYDTKKLERARENT
-819 KSKSFIAYP
+819 
-828 RGEVFKHM
+828 FKHM
-836 LPPPTNPKTPNQTCK
+836 L
-851 NVALNIARQSK
+851 
-862 MHGEWRYVMAHKEL
+862 H
-876 VDINL
+876 
-881 IASAG
+881 
-886 SMGVGYNYPICQFN
+886 
-900 NPNYTENFTPEF
+900 
-912 RSFIDKHYNHS
+912 
-923 FEPLEVLGYIYALLY
+923 
-938 SPNYRK
+938 
-944 RYEEFL
+944 
-950 KADYPKI
+950 
-957 LFTNNKDLFRVLSLL
+957 
-972 GIELIGLHVLNQE
+972 
-985 SLNHSFEK
+985 
-993 LKDATI
+993 
-999 GGSYYKEA
+999 
-1007 HERNPI
+1007 
-1013 IKKPSYNE
+1013 
-1021 PEQRLYINHSAYF
+1021 
-1034 RGVSEEIYNY
+1034 
-1044 MIGGYGVLD
+1044 
-1053 KYLKSHKNESCNFD
+1053 
-1067 HVSNIIK
+1067 
-1074 VIARTIEI
+1074 
-1082 QKTLGFLTSDLPHLK
+1082 
-1097 GNDSQA
+1097 
-1103 LMQEI
+1103 
-1108 LQNPPPPP
+1108 PPPPNTP
-1116 HLIPISPLS
+1116 KHHTQTH
-1125 YRAKPKPSE
+1125 KKHNPKP
-1134 ILTLMPHSSAKKQA
+1134 PHTKQNKKKKK
-1148 ITISIAEAEVQPSLY
+1148 T
-1163 SVLPNLA
+1163 
-1170 LICDR
+1170 
-1175 GSKVSPIS
+1175 KK
-1183 NVFVTNMLCDLH
+1183 
-1195 VNGSGSYAFLLYR
+1195 
-1208 LE
+1208 

>member
-8 SIKDLTPESNEL
+8 SIKDLTPEKNEL
-20 THRTFLQILLIS
+20 THRLFLHNLLNR
-32 LKDDFN
+32 LKDHFN
-38 TEFKIEHEPKK
+38 KEFKIEHEPER
-49 DKQGGQPDFRVSYQ
+49 KQGSQPDFRVSFQ

-72 KRVGTDLI
+72 KRVGTNLS

-85 DQILKYLE
+85 KQILKYLE
-93 LNPNLML
+93 LNHNLML

-115 APLIKKEISVS
+115 EPLIKREISVA

-141 ECDLVEL
+141 ERDLIG
-148 FKSFFNYEA
+148 FFRGFFNYEA

-166 ATHLSAPTKYL
+166 ANALSAPTKYL
-177 KDALIQYQE
+177 KDALITYQQE
-186 KAQVSSI
+186 DQVSSI

-212 ALAQTLTYSLFLA
+212 AFAQTLTYSLFLA

-233 INLDNVRSSIPE
+233 INLDNVRSSIPK

-270 DEILSL
+270 NEILSL
-276 INHVNMDSIIKDL
+276 INHVDMDSILKDL

-382 SDGGT
+382 SDGGI

-434 ALQIILTN
+434 VLKIILTN
-442 TLIQPSEIAA
+442 TLIQPSEIVAY
-452 DRGLQPIFEKELK
+452 RGLSPIFEKELLN
-465 SAQEI
+465 AQEI
-470 KKDEKILII
+470 KRNENILII

-491 EGLFEWEVR
+491 EGLFEWEVK

-513 IERNVKLTDKIK
+513 TKKNIRLTDEIQT
-525 KLLKNIQTQNEGDKS
+525 LLDNIQKQKESGS
-540 VKNTN
+540 
-545 KDALKN
+545 KDALKE

-611 RSLLECYDELYILNL
+611 HSLLECYDELYILNL
-626 HGNARKKEE
+626 HGNARKKEK

-663 TKQKIL
+663 TKQKIF
-669 QKIYYYDVYGE
+669 YYDVYGE
-680 RAEKYDFLAQNDLN
+680 RAEKYAFLAQNDLN

-705 PFYLLIPQKTSLLD
+705 PFYLLIPQETLLLE

-727 QDMFQVGSTGIC
+727 QEMFQISSVGIVTG
-739 SQRDHVVFHKD
+739 RDRIFIANNT
-750 KESLLKLLKDFSTLE
+750 ESLKE
-765 PSELRRIYNIKKDG
+765 QVLRYCN
-779 RDWRLEYAIKDVKA
+779 EFNEQCIKD
-793 NANNLEEY
+793 
-801 IVSCQYR
+801 IHYR
-808 PFDFYYTYYTG
+808 PFDIRKVYYDTKKLERARENT
-819 KSKSFIAYP
+819 
-828 RGEVFKHM
+828 FKHM
-836 LPPPTNPKTPNQTCK
+836 LPPPPPN
-851 NVALNIARQSK
+851 
-862 MHGEWRYVMAHKEL
+862 
-876 VDINL
+876 
-881 IASAG
+881 
-886 SMGVGYNYPICQFN
+886 
-900 NPNYTENFTPEF
+900 
-912 RSFIDKHYNHS
+912 
-923 FEPLEVLGYIYALLY
+923 
-938 SPNYRK
+938 
-944 RYEEFL
+944 
-950 KADYPKI
+950 
-957 LFTNNKDLFRVLSLL
+957 
-972 GIELIGLHVLNQE
+972 
-985 SLNHSFEK
+985 
-993 LKDATI
+993 
-999 GGSYYKEA
+999 
-1007 HERNPI
+1007 
-1013 IKKPSYNE
+1013 KP
-1021 PEQRLYINHSAYF
+1021 
-1034 RGVSEEIYNY
+1034 
-1044 MIGGYGVLD
+1044 
-1053 KYLKSHKNESCNFD
+1053 
-1067 HVSNIIK
+1067 
-1074 VIARTIEI
+1074 
-1082 QKTLGFLTSDLPHLK
+1082 
-1097 GNDSQA
+1097 
-1103 LMQEI
+1103 
-1108 LQNPPPPP
+1108 
-1116 HLIPISPLS
+1116 
-1125 YRAKPKPSE
+1125 
-1134 ILTLMPHSSAKKQA
+1134 
-1148 ITISIAEAEVQPSLY
+1148 
-1163 SVLPNLA
+1163 
-1170 LICDR
+1170 
-1175 GSKVSPIS
+1175 
-1183 NVFVTNMLCDLH
+1183 
-1195 VNGSGSYAFLLYR
+1195 
-1208 LE
+1208 